1 MNIAYNPLSE
11 SALSQAPSDNDIL
24 FDLPGKCI
32 YARGVQFKGTDTIY
46 QVFKKNTSSQ
56 GGGYNG
62 LVPAPDYQES
72 NSRYLREDG
81 KWIIPESQ
89 YRYQSLN
96 NTDLDTLRTEG
107 RWYYIAGS
115 SNNENG
121 PDKFNEGSE
130 LYVGRNADGY
140 RYQKIIRTSGE
151 VWLRI
156 YNSSTWGA
164 WKRWYVDGQVKQ
176 TSSTSDTMKPLVLGY
191 TDAKNT
197 SDLAN
202 SVINQVHVTTSLYAN
217 PKSGTLVA
225 NIFKGQLQGTIASNT
240 TATTQQQTDNS
251 TKVATTAFVRVAI
264 ANLVNGAPETLN
276 TLKEIAD
283 YLQDGSV
290 AGGIVQ
296 QLAKKVNKTGDTMSG
311 DLVFQDV
318 AITSDKYPFKSAK
331 LHWSG
336 GSDFASIYYAVTS
349 SNMSKLVFE
358 VGNDGSEEFIWRSSK
373 NGDYVTLNNTML
385 KSVLNVQAPMFIG
398 KLQGNADTATALTT
412 SAGSAALPVYFSGGK
427 PVACTG
433 SSIFSLLSNDNNQL
447 SITVAGQNRKLQVA
461 YSKASDIAN
470 KLGSSTIGSATV
482 PIYLNAGSPK
492 ACSSTSAAT
501 ANTIAVRDGS
511 GDLLCRLVRANYA
524 DQNTMSGGIVFR
536 INNSDDNY
544 LRCCNNPS
552 AVRSWLGIGS
562 SGDYVT
568 ALGTNGNNL
577 TWTKNGT
584 TNNIIIPYATNSGKV
599 ANSLVLK
606 FNSGTTEGTNLYTF
620 NGSSGKTI
628 DIRPGSNVQFATTSG
643 TVVISSTNT
652 TYSQATSSTLGLV
665 KIGFPERGRN
675 YSVKLNSSGQMYVN
689 VPWTDKNTTYSAGAG
704 LSLSGT
710 AFSLVKATPTTLG
723 GVKVSSTEIST
734 VSTVAAITFGLQNR
748 IYPVQLAYPSGS
760 AGTDGNKVL
769 SVFVPW
775 INTTYGIVTASKNG
789 LIGKDSPLV
798 NLAGDTKDA
807 GNQDTIVVCG
817 QDGSLDYSSIEAS
830 KIALINKS
838 NVWSVYQDFKA
849 GAGNSGS
856 DMRFKKEVEPV
867 TSISESIAKLDIIQY
882 IWEHPDEERIRN
894 TFGVKADQLLELG
907 GIFATMV
914 HSRGDEYKTKWVEYD
929 RFGVLAI
936 KAIQELCQTIQQ
948 MKNRIEILENK
959 ICLNSI

>member
-264 ANLVNGAPETLN
+264 ANLVNGAPETLD

-349 SNMSKLVFE
+349 SNMGKLVFE
-358 VGNDGSEEFIWRSSK
+358 VGDDGSEEFIWRSSK

-470 KLGSSTIGSATV
+470 KLHNYRNR
-482 PIYLNAGSPK
+482 P
-492 ACSSTSAAT
+492 TSA
-501 ANTIAVRDGS
+501 
-511 GDLLCRLVRANYA
+511 
-524 DQNTMSGGIVFR
+524 
-536 INNSDDNY
+536 
-544 LRCCNNPS
+544 
-552 AVRSWLGIGS
+552 
-562 SGDYVT
+562 
-568 ALGTNGNNL
+568 
-577 TWTKNGT
+577 
-584 TNNIIIPYATNSGKV
+584 NISN
-599 ANSLVLK
+599 
-606 FNSGTTEGTNLYTF
+606 TNLLNCMEY
-620 NGSSGKTI
+620 
-628 DIRPGSNVQFATTSG
+628 
-643 TVVISSTNT
+643 
-652 TYSQATSSTLGLV
+652 YMATSSMTEGKPAQDSYILHFHWDNSNWASQIGISNSTTPEMWIRTSGNTEDWAGRDWVTMLSSINTFIKDGKITINGTSVTPLTSLQTLTFTEGAFTSNNYNGTQAKTIKVPTKTSHL
-665 KIGFPERGRN
+665 INDSGFVTDLSNLITIEKNLTITQKWMDTGIQGN
-675 YSVKLNSSGQMYVN
+675 SLQDGTYIVQVTINSSDNGMWNIFSSGVMSWYSGNTNDSEEDEIILHRVGHAYGN
-689 VPWTDKNTTYSAGAG
+689 VIYLRTIQ
-704 LSLSGT
+704 LSGGT
-710 AFSLVKATPTTLG
+710 SGMKLQISSSKDFTKEA
-723 GVKVSSTEIST
+723 KV
-734 VSTVAAITFGLQNR
+734 TF
-748 IYPVQLAYPSGS
+748 
-760 AGTDGNKVL
+760 K
-769 SVFVPW
+769 
-775 INTTYGIVTASKNG
+775 
-789 LIGKDSPLV
+789 
-798 NLAGDTKDA
+798 
-807 GNQDTIVVCG
+807 
-817 QDGSLDYSSIEAS
+817 
-830 KIALINKS
+830 
-838 NVWSVYQDFKA
+838 
-849 GAGNSGS
+849 
-856 DMRFKKEVEPV
+856 FKK
-867 TSISESIAKLDIIQY
+867 II
-882 IWEHPDEERIRN
+882 
-894 TFGVKADQLLELG
+894 
-907 GIFATMV
+907 
-914 HSRGDEYKTKWVEYD
+914 
-929 RFGVLAI
+929 
-936 KAIQELCQTIQQ
+936 
-948 MKNRIEILENK
+948 
-959 ICLNSI
+959 

>member
-164 WKRWYVDGQVKQ
+164 WKRWYVDGEVKQ

-264 ANLVNGAPETLN
+264 ANLVNGAPETLD

-331 LHWSG
+331 LYWSG

-349 SNMSKLVFE
+349 SNMGKLVFE
-358 VGNDGSEEFIWRSSK
+358 VGEDGSEEFIWRSSK

-427 PVACTG
+427 PVACAG

-447 SITVAGQNRKLQVA
+447 SITIAGQNRKLQVA

-470 KLGSSTIGSATV
+470 KLHNYRNR
-482 PIYLNAGSPK
+482 P
-492 ACSSTSAAT
+492 TSA
-501 ANTIAVRDGS
+501 
-511 GDLLCRLVRANYA
+511 
-524 DQNTMSGGIVFR
+524 
-536 INNSDDNY
+536 
-544 LRCCNNPS
+544 
-552 AVRSWLGIGS
+552 
-562 SGDYVT
+562 
-568 ALGTNGNNL
+568 
-577 TWTKNGT
+577 
-584 TNNIIIPYATNSGKV
+584 NISN
-599 ANSLVLK
+599 
-606 FNSGTTEGTNLYTF
+606 TNLLNCMEY
-620 NGSSGKTI
+620 
-628 DIRPGSNVQFATTSG
+628 
-643 TVVISSTNT
+643 
-652 TYSQATSSTLGLV
+652 YMATSSMTEGKPAQNSYILHFHWDNSNWASQIGISNSTTPEMWIRTSGNTEDWAGRDWVTMLSSINTFIKDGKITINGTSVTPLTSLQTLTFTEGAFTSNNYNGTQAKTIKVPTKTSHL
-665 KIGFPERGRN
+665 INDSGFVTDLSNLITIEKNLTITQKWMDTGIQGN
-675 YSVKLNSSGQMYVN
+675 SLQDGTYIVQVTINSSDNGMWNIFSSGVMSWYSGNTNDSEEDEIILHRVGHAYGN
-689 VPWTDKNTTYSAGAG
+689 VIYLRTIQ
-704 LSLSGT
+704 LSGGT
-710 AFSLVKATPTTLG
+710 SGMKLQISSSKDFTKEA
-723 GVKVSSTEIST
+723 KV
-734 VSTVAAITFGLQNR
+734 TF
-748 IYPVQLAYPSGS
+748 
-760 AGTDGNKVL
+760 K
-769 SVFVPW
+769 
-775 INTTYGIVTASKNG
+775 
-789 LIGKDSPLV
+789 
-798 NLAGDTKDA
+798 
-807 GNQDTIVVCG
+807 
-817 QDGSLDYSSIEAS
+817 
-830 KIALINKS
+830 
-838 NVWSVYQDFKA
+838 
-849 GAGNSGS
+849 
-856 DMRFKKEVEPV
+856 FKK
-867 TSISESIAKLDIIQY
+867 II
-882 IWEHPDEERIRN
+882 
-894 TFGVKADQLLELG
+894 
-907 GIFATMV
+907 
-914 HSRGDEYKTKWVEYD
+914 
-929 RFGVLAI
+929 
-936 KAIQELCQTIQQ
+936 
-948 MKNRIEILENK
+948 
-959 ICLNSI
+959 

>member
-264 ANLVNGAPETLN
+264 ANLVNGAPETLD

-349 SNMSKLVFE
+349 SNMGKLVFE
-358 VGNDGSEEFIWRSSK
+358 VGDDGSEEFIWRSSK

-470 KLGSSTIGSATV
+470 KLHNYRNR
-482 PIYLNAGSPK
+482 P
-492 ACSSTSAAT
+492 TSA
-501 ANTIAVRDGS
+501 
-511 GDLLCRLVRANYA
+511 
-524 DQNTMSGGIVFR
+524 
-536 INNSDDNY
+536 
-544 LRCCNNPS
+544 
-552 AVRSWLGIGS
+552 
-562 SGDYVT
+562 
-568 ALGTNGNNL
+568 
-577 TWTKNGT
+577 
-584 TNNIIIPYATNSGKV
+584 NISN
-599 ANSLVLK
+599 
-606 FNSGTTEGTNLYTF
+606 TNLLNCMEY
-620 NGSSGKTI
+620 
-628 DIRPGSNVQFATTSG
+628 
-643 TVVISSTNT
+643 
-652 TYSQATSSTLGLV
+652 YMATSSMTEGKPAQDSYILHFHWDNSNWASQIGISNSTTPEMWIRTSGNTEDWAGRYWVTMLSSINTFIKDGKITINGTSVTPLTSLQTLTFTEGAFTSNNYNGTQAKTIKVPTKTSHL
-665 KIGFPERGRN
+665 INDSGFVTDLSNLITIEKNLTITQKWMDTGIQGN
-675 YSVKLNSSGQMYVN
+675 SLQDGTYIVQVTINSSDNGMWNIFSSGVMSWYSGNTNDSEEDEIILHRVGHAYGN
-689 VPWTDKNTTYSAGAG
+689 VIYLRTIQ
-704 LSLSGT
+704 LSGGT
-710 AFSLVKATPTTLG
+710 SGMKLQISSSKDFTKEA
-723 GVKVSSTEIST
+723 KV
-734 VSTVAAITFGLQNR
+734 TF
-748 IYPVQLAYPSGS
+748 
-760 AGTDGNKVL
+760 K
-769 SVFVPW
+769 
-775 INTTYGIVTASKNG
+775 
-789 LIGKDSPLV
+789 
-798 NLAGDTKDA
+798 
-807 GNQDTIVVCG
+807 
-817 QDGSLDYSSIEAS
+817 
-830 KIALINKS
+830 
-838 NVWSVYQDFKA
+838 
-849 GAGNSGS
+849 
-856 DMRFKKEVEPV
+856 FKK
-867 TSISESIAKLDIIQY
+867 II
-882 IWEHPDEERIRN
+882 
-894 TFGVKADQLLELG
+894 
-907 GIFATMV
+907 
-914 HSRGDEYKTKWVEYD
+914 
-929 RFGVLAI
+929 
-936 KAIQELCQTIQQ
+936 
-948 MKNRIEILENK
+948 
-959 ICLNSI
+959 

>member
-164 WKRWYVDGQVKQ
+164 WKRWYVDGEVKQ

-264 ANLVNGAPETLN
+264 ANLVNGAPETLD

-349 SNMSKLVFE
+349 SNMGKLVFE
-358 VGNDGSEEFIWRSSK
+358 VGDDGSEEFIWRSSK

-470 KLGSSTIGSATV
+470 KLHNYRNR
-482 PIYLNAGSPK
+482 P
-492 ACSSTSAAT
+492 TSA
-501 ANTIAVRDGS
+501 
-511 GDLLCRLVRANYA
+511 
-524 DQNTMSGGIVFR
+524 
-536 INNSDDNY
+536 
-544 LRCCNNPS
+544 
-552 AVRSWLGIGS
+552 
-562 SGDYVT
+562 
-568 ALGTNGNNL
+568 
-577 TWTKNGT
+577 
-584 TNNIIIPYATNSGKV
+584 NISN
-599 ANSLVLK
+599 
-606 FNSGTTEGTNLYTF
+606 TNLLNCMEY
-620 NGSSGKTI
+620 
-628 DIRPGSNVQFATTSG
+628 
-643 TVVISSTNT
+643 
-652 TYSQATSSTLGLV
+652 YMATSSMTEGKPAQNSYILHFHWDNSNWASQIGISNSTTPEMWIRTSGNTEDWAGRDWVTMLSSINTFIKDGKITINGTSVTPLTSLQTLTFTEGAFTSNNYNGTQAKTIKVPTKTSHL
-665 KIGFPERGRN
+665 INDSGFVTDLSNLITIEKNLTITQKWMDTGIQGN
-675 YSVKLNSSGQMYVN
+675 SLQDGTYIVQVTINSSDNGMWNIFSSGVMSWYSGNTNDSEEDEIILHRVGHAYGN
-689 VPWTDKNTTYSAGAG
+689 VIYLRTIQ
-704 LSLSGT
+704 LSGGT
-710 AFSLVKATPTTLG
+710 SGMKLQISSSKDFTKEA
-723 GVKVSSTEIST
+723 KV
-734 VSTVAAITFGLQNR
+734 TF
-748 IYPVQLAYPSGS
+748 
-760 AGTDGNKVL
+760 K
-769 SVFVPW
+769 
-775 INTTYGIVTASKNG
+775 
-789 LIGKDSPLV
+789 
-798 NLAGDTKDA
+798 
-807 GNQDTIVVCG
+807 
-817 QDGSLDYSSIEAS
+817 
-830 KIALINKS
+830 
-838 NVWSVYQDFKA
+838 
-849 GAGNSGS
+849 
-856 DMRFKKEVEPV
+856 FKK
-867 TSISESIAKLDIIQY
+867 II
-882 IWEHPDEERIRN
+882 
-894 TFGVKADQLLELG
+894 
-907 GIFATMV
+907 
-914 HSRGDEYKTKWVEYD
+914 
-929 RFGVLAI
+929 
-936 KAIQELCQTIQQ
+936 
-948 MKNRIEILENK
+948 
-959 ICLNSI
+959 

>member
-164 WKRWYVDGQVKQ
+164 WKRWYVDGEVKQ

-264 ANLVNGAPETLN
+264 ANLVNGAPETLD

-331 LHWSG
+331 LYWSG

-349 SNMSKLVFE
+349 SNMGKLVFE
-358 VGNDGSEEFIWRSSK
+358 VGDDGSEEFIWRSSK

-470 KLGSSTIGSATV
+470 KLHNYRNR
-482 PIYLNAGSPK
+482 P
-492 ACSSTSAAT
+492 TSANISNTNLLNCMEYYMAT
-501 ANTIAVRDGS
+501 SSMTEGKPAQDSYILHFHWDNSNWASQIGISNSTTPEMWIRTSGNTEDWAGRDWVTMLS
-511 GDLLCRLVRANYA
+511 SI
-524 DQNTMSGGIVFR
+524 NTFIKDGKIT
-536 INNSDDNY
+536 I
-544 LRCCNNPS
+544 
-552 AVRSWLGIGS
+552 
-562 SGDYVT
+562 
-568 ALGTNGNNL
+568 
-577 TWTKNGT
+577 NGT
-584 TNNIIIPYATNSGKV
+584 SVTPLT
-599 ANSLVLK
+599 SLQTLT
-606 FNSGTTEGTNLYTF
+606 FTEGTFTSNNYNGTQAKTIKVPTKTSHLINDSGFVTDLSNLITIEKNLTITQKWMDTGIQGNSLQDGTYIVQVTINSSD
-620 NGSSGKTI
+620 NGMWNIFSSGVMSWYSGNTNDTEEDEIILHRVGHAYGSVIYLRTI
-628 DIRPGSNVQFATTSG
+628 QLSGGTSG
-643 TVVISSTNT
+643 MKLQISSSKDFTKE
-652 TYSQATSSTLGLV
+652 A
-665 KIGFPERGRN
+665 
-675 YSVKLNSSGQMYVN
+675 
-689 VPWTDKNTTYSAGAG
+689 
-704 LSLSGT
+704 
-710 AFSLVKATPTTLG
+710 
-723 GVKVSSTEIST
+723 KV
-734 VSTVAAITFGLQNR
+734 TF
-748 IYPVQLAYPSGS
+748 
-760 AGTDGNKVL
+760 K
-769 SVFVPW
+769 
-775 INTTYGIVTASKNG
+775 
-789 LIGKDSPLV
+789 
-798 NLAGDTKDA
+798 
-807 GNQDTIVVCG
+807 
-817 QDGSLDYSSIEAS
+817 
-830 KIALINKS
+830 
-838 NVWSVYQDFKA
+838 
-849 GAGNSGS
+849 
-856 DMRFKKEVEPV
+856 FKK
-867 TSISESIAKLDIIQY
+867 II
-882 IWEHPDEERIRN
+882 
-894 TFGVKADQLLELG
+894 
-907 GIFATMV
+907 
-914 HSRGDEYKTKWVEYD
+914 
-929 RFGVLAI
+929 
-936 KAIQELCQTIQQ
+936 
-948 MKNRIEILENK
+948 
-959 ICLNSI
+959 

>member
-264 ANLVNGAPETLN
+264 ANLVNGAPETLD

-349 SNMSKLVFE
+349 SNMGKLVFE
-358 VGNDGSEEFIWRSSK
+358 VGDDGSEEFIWRSSK

-470 KLGSSTIGSATV
+470 KLHNYRNR
-482 PIYLNAGSPK
+482 P
-492 ACSSTSAAT
+492 TSANISNTNLLNCMEYYMAT
-501 ANTIAVRDGS
+501 SSMTEGKPAQDSYILHFHWDNSNWASQIGISNSTTPEMWIRTSGNTEDWAGRDWVTMLS
-511 GDLLCRLVRANYA
+511 SI
-524 DQNTMSGGIVFR
+524 NTFIKDGKIT
-536 INNSDDNY
+536 I
-544 LRCCNNPS
+544 
-552 AVRSWLGIGS
+552 
-562 SGDYVT
+562 
-568 ALGTNGNNL
+568 
-577 TWTKNGT
+577 NGT
-584 TNNIIIPYATNSGKV
+584 SVTPLT
-599 ANSLVLK
+599 SLQTLT
-606 FNSGTTEGTNLYTF
+606 FTEGTFTSNNYNGTQAKTIKVPTKTSHLINDSGFVTDLSNLITIEKNLTITQKWMDTGIQGNSLQDGTYIVQVTINSSD
-620 NGSSGKTI
+620 NGMWIIFSSGVMSWYSGNTNDSEEDEIILHRVGHAYGNVIYLRTI
-628 DIRPGSNVQFATTSG
+628 QLSGGTSG
-643 TVVISSTNT
+643 MKLQISSSKDFTKE
-652 TYSQATSSTLGLV
+652 A
-665 KIGFPERGRN
+665 
-675 YSVKLNSSGQMYVN
+675 
-689 VPWTDKNTTYSAGAG
+689 
-704 LSLSGT
+704 
-710 AFSLVKATPTTLG
+710 
-723 GVKVSSTEIST
+723 KV
-734 VSTVAAITFGLQNR
+734 TF
-748 IYPVQLAYPSGS
+748 
-760 AGTDGNKVL
+760 K
-769 SVFVPW
+769 
-775 INTTYGIVTASKNG
+775 
-789 LIGKDSPLV
+789 
-798 NLAGDTKDA
+798 
-807 GNQDTIVVCG
+807 
-817 QDGSLDYSSIEAS
+817 
-830 KIALINKS
+830 
-838 NVWSVYQDFKA
+838 
-849 GAGNSGS
+849 
-856 DMRFKKEVEPV
+856 FKK
-867 TSISESIAKLDIIQY
+867 II
-882 IWEHPDEERIRN
+882 
-894 TFGVKADQLLELG
+894 
-907 GIFATMV
+907 
-914 HSRGDEYKTKWVEYD
+914 
-929 RFGVLAI
+929 
-936 KAIQELCQTIQQ
+936 
-948 MKNRIEILENK
+948 
-959 ICLNSI
+959 

>member
-107 RWYYIAGS
+107 RWYYTAGS

-264 ANLVNGAPETLN
+264 ANLVNGAPETLD

-349 SNMSKLVFE
+349 SNMGKLVFE
-358 VGNDGSEEFIWRSSK
+358 VGDDGSEEFIWRSSK

-470 KLGSSTIGSATV
+470 KLHNYRNR
-482 PIYLNAGSPK
+482 P
-492 ACSSTSAAT
+492 TSA
-501 ANTIAVRDGS
+501 
-511 GDLLCRLVRANYA
+511 
-524 DQNTMSGGIVFR
+524 
-536 INNSDDNY
+536 
-544 LRCCNNPS
+544 
-552 AVRSWLGIGS
+552 
-562 SGDYVT
+562 
-568 ALGTNGNNL
+568 
-577 TWTKNGT
+577 
-584 TNNIIIPYATNSGKV
+584 NISN
-599 ANSLVLK
+599 
-606 FNSGTTEGTNLYTF
+606 TNLLNCMEY
-620 NGSSGKTI
+620 
-628 DIRPGSNVQFATTSG
+628 
-643 TVVISSTNT
+643 
-652 TYSQATSSTLGLV
+652 YMATSSMTEGKPAQDSYILHFHWDNSNWASQIGISNSTTPEMWIRTSGNTEDWAGRDWVTMLSSINTFIKDGKITINGTSVTPLTSLQTLTFTEGAFTSNNYNGTQAKTIKVPTKTSHL
-665 KIGFPERGRN
+665 INDSGFVTDLSNLITIEKNLTITQKWMDTGIQGN
-675 YSVKLNSSGQMYVN
+675 SLQDGTYIVQVTINSSDNGMWNIFSSGVMSWYSGNTNDSEEDEIILHRVGHAYGN
-689 VPWTDKNTTYSAGAG
+689 VIYLRTIQ
-704 LSLSGT
+704 LSGGT
-710 AFSLVKATPTTLG
+710 SGMKLQISSSKDFTKEA
-723 GVKVSSTEIST
+723 KV
-734 VSTVAAITFGLQNR
+734 TF
-748 IYPVQLAYPSGS
+748 
-760 AGTDGNKVL
+760 K
-769 SVFVPW
+769 
-775 INTTYGIVTASKNG
+775 
-789 LIGKDSPLV
+789 
-798 NLAGDTKDA
+798 
-807 GNQDTIVVCG
+807 
-817 QDGSLDYSSIEAS
+817 
-830 KIALINKS
+830 
-838 NVWSVYQDFKA
+838 
-849 GAGNSGS
+849 
-856 DMRFKKEVEPV
+856 FKK
-867 TSISESIAKLDIIQY
+867 II
-882 IWEHPDEERIRN
+882 
-894 TFGVKADQLLELG
+894 
-907 GIFATMV
+907 
-914 HSRGDEYKTKWVEYD
+914 
-929 RFGVLAI
+929 
-936 KAIQELCQTIQQ
+936 
-948 MKNRIEILENK
+948 
-959 ICLNSI
+959 

>member
-11 SALSQAPSDNDIL
+11 SALSQALSDNDIL

-156 YNSSTWGA
+156 YNRSTWGA
-164 WKRWYVDGQVKQ
+164 WKRWYVDGEVKQ

-264 ANLVNGAPETLN
+264 ANLVNGAPETLD

-349 SNMSKLVFE
+349 SNMGKLVFE
-358 VGNDGSEEFIWRSSK
+358 VGDDGSEEFIWRSSK

-470 KLGSSTIGSATV
+470 KLHNYRNR
-482 PIYLNAGSPK
+482 P
-492 ACSSTSAAT
+492 TSA
-501 ANTIAVRDGS
+501 
-511 GDLLCRLVRANYA
+511 
-524 DQNTMSGGIVFR
+524 
-536 INNSDDNY
+536 
-544 LRCCNNPS
+544 
-552 AVRSWLGIGS
+552 
-562 SGDYVT
+562 
-568 ALGTNGNNL
+568 
-577 TWTKNGT
+577 
-584 TNNIIIPYATNSGKV
+584 NISN
-599 ANSLVLK
+599 
-606 FNSGTTEGTNLYTF
+606 TNLLNCMEY
-620 NGSSGKTI
+620 
-628 DIRPGSNVQFATTSG
+628 
-643 TVVISSTNT
+643 
-652 TYSQATSSTLGLV
+652 YMATSSMTEGKPAQDSYILHFHWDNSNWASQIGISNSTTPEMWIRTSGNTEDWAGRDWVTMLSSINTFIKDGKITINGTSVTPLTSLQTLTFTEGAFTSNNYNGTQAKTIKVPTKTSHL
-665 KIGFPERGRN
+665 INDSGFVTDLSNLITIEKNLTITQKWMDTGIQGN
-675 YSVKLNSSGQMYVN
+675 SLQDGTYIVQVTINSSDNGMWNIFSSGVMSWYSGNTNDSEEDEIILHRVGHAYGN
-689 VPWTDKNTTYSAGAG
+689 VIYLRTIQ
-704 LSLSGT
+704 LSGGT
-710 AFSLVKATPTTLG
+710 SGMKLQISSSKDFTKEA
-723 GVKVSSTEIST
+723 KV
-734 VSTVAAITFGLQNR
+734 TF
-748 IYPVQLAYPSGS
+748 
-760 AGTDGNKVL
+760 K
-769 SVFVPW
+769 
-775 INTTYGIVTASKNG
+775 
-789 LIGKDSPLV
+789 
-798 NLAGDTKDA
+798 
-807 GNQDTIVVCG
+807 
-817 QDGSLDYSSIEAS
+817 
-830 KIALINKS
+830 
-838 NVWSVYQDFKA
+838 
-849 GAGNSGS
+849 
-856 DMRFKKEVEPV
+856 FKK
-867 TSISESIAKLDIIQY
+867 II
-882 IWEHPDEERIRN
+882 
-894 TFGVKADQLLELG
+894 
-907 GIFATMV
+907 
-914 HSRGDEYKTKWVEYD
+914 
-929 RFGVLAI
+929 
-936 KAIQELCQTIQQ
+936 
-948 MKNRIEILENK
+948 
-959 ICLNSI
+959 

>member
-107 RWYYIAGS
+107 RWYYIAES

-130 LYVGRNADGY
+130 LYVGRNAYGC

-156 YNSSTWGA
+156 YKSSTWGA

-264 ANLVNGAPETLN
+264 ANLVNGAPETLD

-349 SNMSKLVFE
+349 SNMGKLVFE
-358 VGNDGSEEFIWRSSK
+358 VGDDGSEEFIWRSSK

-470 KLGSSTIGSATV
+470 KLHNYRNR
-482 PIYLNAGSPK
+482 P
-492 ACSSTSAAT
+492 TSA
-501 ANTIAVRDGS
+501 
-511 GDLLCRLVRANYA
+511 
-524 DQNTMSGGIVFR
+524 
-536 INNSDDNY
+536 
-544 LRCCNNPS
+544 
-552 AVRSWLGIGS
+552 
-562 SGDYVT
+562 
-568 ALGTNGNNL
+568 
-577 TWTKNGT
+577 
-584 TNNIIIPYATNSGKV
+584 NISN
-599 ANSLVLK
+599 
-606 FNSGTTEGTNLYTF
+606 TNLLNCMEY
-620 NGSSGKTI
+620 
-628 DIRPGSNVQFATTSG
+628 
-643 TVVISSTNT
+643 
-652 TYSQATSSTLGLV
+652 YMATSSMTEGKPAYDSYILHFHWDNSNWASQIGISNSTTPEMWIRTSGNTEDWAGRDWVTMLSSINTFIKDGKITINGTSVTPLTSLQTLTFTEGAFTSNNYNGTQAKTIKVPTKTSHL
-665 KIGFPERGRN
+665 INDSGFVTDLSNLITIEKNLTITQKWMDTGIQGN
-675 YSVKLNSSGQMYVN
+675 SLQDGTYIVQVTINSSDNGMWNIFSSGVMSWYSR
-689 VPWTDKNTTYSAGAG
+689 NTNDTEEDEIILHRVGHAYGSVIY
-704 LSLSGT
+704 LRTIQLSGGT
-710 AFSLVKATPTTLG
+710 SGMKLQISSSKDFTKEA
-723 GVKVSSTEIST
+723 KV
-734 VSTVAAITFGLQNR
+734 TF
-748 IYPVQLAYPSGS
+748 
-760 AGTDGNKVL
+760 K
-769 SVFVPW
+769 
-775 INTTYGIVTASKNG
+775 
-789 LIGKDSPLV
+789 
-798 NLAGDTKDA
+798 
-807 GNQDTIVVCG
+807 
-817 QDGSLDYSSIEAS
+817 
-830 KIALINKS
+830 
-838 NVWSVYQDFKA
+838 
-849 GAGNSGS
+849 
-856 DMRFKKEVEPV
+856 FKK
-867 TSISESIAKLDIIQY
+867 II
-882 IWEHPDEERIRN
+882 
-894 TFGVKADQLLELG
+894 
-907 GIFATMV
+907 
-914 HSRGDEYKTKWVEYD
+914 
-929 RFGVLAI
+929 
-936 KAIQELCQTIQQ
+936 
-948 MKNRIEILENK
+948 
-959 ICLNSI
+959 

>member
-164 WKRWYVDGQVKQ
+164 WKRWYVDGEVKQ

-264 ANLVNGAPETLN
+264 ANLVNGAPETLD

-331 LHWSG
+331 LYWSG
-336 GSDFASIYYAVTS
+336 GSNFASIYYAVTS
-349 SNMSKLVFE
+349 SNMGKLVFE
-358 VGNDGSEEFIWRSSK
+358 VGDDGSEEFIWRSSK

-470 KLGSSTIGSATV
+470 KLHNYRNR
-482 PIYLNAGSPK
+482 P
-492 ACSSTSAAT
+492 TSA
-501 ANTIAVRDGS
+501 
-511 GDLLCRLVRANYA
+511 
-524 DQNTMSGGIVFR
+524 
-536 INNSDDNY
+536 
-544 LRCCNNPS
+544 
-552 AVRSWLGIGS
+552 
-562 SGDYVT
+562 
-568 ALGTNGNNL
+568 
-577 TWTKNGT
+577 
-584 TNNIIIPYATNSGKV
+584 NISN
-599 ANSLVLK
+599 
-606 FNSGTTEGTNLYTF
+606 TNLLNCMEY
-620 NGSSGKTI
+620 
-628 DIRPGSNVQFATTSG
+628 
-643 TVVISSTNT
+643 
-652 TYSQATSSTLGLV
+652 YMATSSMTEGKPAQDSYILHFHWDNSNWASQIGISNSTTPEMWIRTSGNTEDWAGRDWVTMLSSINTFIKDGKITINGTSVTPLTSLQTLTFTEGAFTSNNYNGTQAKTIKVPTKTSHL
-665 KIGFPERGRN
+665 INDSGFVTDLSNLITIEKNLTITQKWMDTGIQGN
-675 YSVKLNSSGQMYVN
+675 SLQDGTYIVQVTINSSDNGMWYIFSSGVMSWYSGNTNDSEEDEIILHRVGHAYGN
-689 VPWTDKNTTYSAGAG
+689 VIYLRTIQ
-704 LSLSGT
+704 LSGGT
-710 AFSLVKATPTTLG
+710 SGMKLQISSSKDFTKEA
-723 GVKVSSTEIST
+723 KV
-734 VSTVAAITFGLQNR
+734 TF
-748 IYPVQLAYPSGS
+748 
-760 AGTDGNKVL
+760 K
-769 SVFVPW
+769 
-775 INTTYGIVTASKNG
+775 
-789 LIGKDSPLV
+789 
-798 NLAGDTKDA
+798 
-807 GNQDTIVVCG
+807 
-817 QDGSLDYSSIEAS
+817 
-830 KIALINKS
+830 
-838 NVWSVYQDFKA
+838 
-849 GAGNSGS
+849 
-856 DMRFKKEVEPV
+856 FKK
-867 TSISESIAKLDIIQY
+867 II
-882 IWEHPDEERIRN
+882 
-894 TFGVKADQLLELG
+894 
-907 GIFATMV
+907 
-914 HSRGDEYKTKWVEYD
+914 
-929 RFGVLAI
+929 
-936 KAIQELCQTIQQ
+936 
-948 MKNRIEILENK
+948 
-959 ICLNSI
+959 

>member
-164 WKRWYVDGQVKQ
+164 WKRWYVDGEVKQ

-264 ANLVNGAPETLN
+264 ANLVNGAPETLD

-349 SNMSKLVFE
+349 SNMGKLVFE
-358 VGNDGSEEFIWRSSK
+358 VGDGGSEEFIWRSSK

-461 YSKASDIAN
+461 YSKVSNIAN
-470 KLGSSTIGSATV
+470 KLHNYRNR
-482 PIYLNAGSPK
+482 P
-492 ACSSTSAAT
+492 TSA
-501 ANTIAVRDGS
+501 
-511 GDLLCRLVRANYA
+511 
-524 DQNTMSGGIVFR
+524 
-536 INNSDDNY
+536 
-544 LRCCNNPS
+544 
-552 AVRSWLGIGS
+552 
-562 SGDYVT
+562 
-568 ALGTNGNNL
+568 
-577 TWTKNGT
+577 
-584 TNNIIIPYATNSGKV
+584 NISN
-599 ANSLVLK
+599 
-606 FNSGTTEGTNLYTF
+606 TNLLNCMEY
-620 NGSSGKTI
+620 
-628 DIRPGSNVQFATTSG
+628 
-643 TVVISSTNT
+643 
-652 TYSQATSSTLGLV
+652 YMATSSMTEGKPAQNSYILHFHWDNSNWASQIGISNSTTPEMWIRTSGNTEDWAGRDWVTMLSSINTFIKNGKITINGTSVTPLTSLQTLTFTEGAFTSNNYNGTQAKTIKVPTKTSHL
-665 KIGFPERGRN
+665 INDSGFVTDLSNLITIEKNLTITQKWMDTGIQGN
-675 YSVKLNSSGQMYVN
+675 SLQDGTYIVQVTINSSDNGMWNIFSSGVMSWYSGNTNDSEEDEIILHRVGHAYGN
-689 VPWTDKNTTYSAGAG
+689 VIYLRTIQ
-704 LSLSGT
+704 LSGG
-710 AFSLVKATPTTLG
+710 TPGMKLQISSSKDFTKEA
-723 GVKVSSTEIST
+723 KV
-734 VSTVAAITFGLQNR
+734 TF
-748 IYPVQLAYPSGS
+748 
-760 AGTDGNKVL
+760 K
-769 SVFVPW
+769 
-775 INTTYGIVTASKNG
+775 
-789 LIGKDSPLV
+789 
-798 NLAGDTKDA
+798 
-807 GNQDTIVVCG
+807 
-817 QDGSLDYSSIEAS
+817 
-830 KIALINKS
+830 
-838 NVWSVYQDFKA
+838 
-849 GAGNSGS
+849 
-856 DMRFKKEVEPV
+856 FKK
-867 TSISESIAKLDIIQY
+867 II
-882 IWEHPDEERIRN
+882 
-894 TFGVKADQLLELG
+894 
-907 GIFATMV
+907 
-914 HSRGDEYKTKWVEYD
+914 
-929 RFGVLAI
+929 
-936 KAIQELCQTIQQ
+936 
-948 MKNRIEILENK
+948 
-959 ICLNSI
+959 

>member
-115 SNNENG
+115 SNNKNG

-164 WKRWYVDGQVKQ
+164 WKRWYVDGEVKQ

-264 ANLVNGAPETLN
+264 ANLVNGAPETLD

-349 SNMSKLVFE
+349 SNMGKLVFE
-358 VGNDGSEEFIWRSSK
+358 VGDDGLEEFIWRSSK

-470 KLGSSTIGSATV
+470 KLHN
-482 PIYLNAGSPK
+482 YRNSP
-492 ACSSTSAAT
+492 TSA
-501 ANTIAVRDGS
+501 
-511 GDLLCRLVRANYA
+511 
-524 DQNTMSGGIVFR
+524 
-536 INNSDDNY
+536 
-544 LRCCNNPS
+544 
-552 AVRSWLGIGS
+552 
-562 SGDYVT
+562 
-568 ALGTNGNNL
+568 
-577 TWTKNGT
+577 
-584 TNNIIIPYATNSGKV
+584 NISN
-599 ANSLVLK
+599 
-606 FNSGTTEGTNLYTF
+606 TNLLNCMEY
-620 NGSSGKTI
+620 
-628 DIRPGSNVQFATTSG
+628 
-643 TVVISSTNT
+643 
-652 TYSQATSSTLGLV
+652 YMATSSMTEGKPAQDSYILHFHWDNSNWASQIGISNSTTPEMWIRTSGNTEDWAGRDWVTMLSSINTFIKDGKITINGTSVTPLTSLQTLTFTEGAFTSNNYNGTQAKTIKVPTKTSHL
-665 KIGFPERGRN
+665 INDSGFVTDLSNLITIEKNLTITQKWMDTGIQGN
-675 YSVKLNSSGQMYVN
+675 SLQDGTYIVQVTINSSDNGMWNIFSSGVMSWYSGNTNDSEEDEIILHRVGHAYGN
-689 VPWTDKNTTYSAGAG
+689 VIYLRTIQ
-704 LSLSGT
+704 LSGGT
-710 AFSLVKATPTTLG
+710 SGMKLQISSSKDFTKEA
-723 GVKVSSTEIST
+723 KV
-734 VSTVAAITFGLQNR
+734 TF
-748 IYPVQLAYPSGS
+748 
-760 AGTDGNKVL
+760 K
-769 SVFVPW
+769 
-775 INTTYGIVTASKNG
+775 
-789 LIGKDSPLV
+789 
-798 NLAGDTKDA
+798 
-807 GNQDTIVVCG
+807 
-817 QDGSLDYSSIEAS
+817 
-830 KIALINKS
+830 
-838 NVWSVYQDFKA
+838 
-849 GAGNSGS
+849 
-856 DMRFKKEVEPV
+856 FKK
-867 TSISESIAKLDIIQY
+867 II
-882 IWEHPDEERIRN
+882 
-894 TFGVKADQLLELG
+894 
-907 GIFATMV
+907 
-914 HSRGDEYKTKWVEYD
+914 
-929 RFGVLAI
+929 
-936 KAIQELCQTIQQ
+936 
-948 MKNRIEILENK
+948 
-959 ICLNSI
+959 

>member
-240 TATTQQQTDNS
+240 TAMTQQQTDNS

-264 ANLVNGAPETLN
+264 ANLVNGAPETLD

-349 SNMSKLVFE
+349 SNMGKLVFE
-358 VGNDGSEEFIWRSSK
+358 VGDDGSEEFIWRSSK

-470 KLGSSTIGSATV
+470 KLHNYRNR
-482 PIYLNAGSPK
+482 P
-492 ACSSTSAAT
+492 TSA
-501 ANTIAVRDGS
+501 
-511 GDLLCRLVRANYA
+511 
-524 DQNTMSGGIVFR
+524 
-536 INNSDDNY
+536 
-544 LRCCNNPS
+544 
-552 AVRSWLGIGS
+552 
-562 SGDYVT
+562 
-568 ALGTNGNNL
+568 
-577 TWTKNGT
+577 
-584 TNNIIIPYATNSGKV
+584 NISN
-599 ANSLVLK
+599 
-606 FNSGTTEGTNLYTF
+606 TNLLNCMEY
-620 NGSSGKTI
+620 
-628 DIRPGSNVQFATTSG
+628 
-643 TVVISSTNT
+643 
-652 TYSQATSSTLGLV
+652 YMATSSMTEGKPAYDSYILHFHWDNSNWASQIGISNSTTPEMWIRTSGNTEDWAGRDWVTMLSSINTFIKDGKITINGTSVTPLTSLQTLTFTEGAFTSNNYNGTQAKTIKVPTKTSHL
-665 KIGFPERGRN
+665 INDSGFVTDLSNLITIEKNLTITQKWMDTGIQGN
-675 YSVKLNSSGQMYVN
+675 SLQDGTYIVQVTINSSDNGMWNIFSSGVMSWYSR
-689 VPWTDKNTTYSAGAG
+689 NTNDTEEDEIILHRVGHAYGSVIY
-704 LSLSGT
+704 LRTIQLSGDT
-710 AFSLVKATPTTLG
+710 SGMKLQISSSKDFTKEA
-723 GVKVSSTEIST
+723 KV
-734 VSTVAAITFGLQNR
+734 TF
-748 IYPVQLAYPSGS
+748 
-760 AGTDGNKVL
+760 K
-769 SVFVPW
+769 
-775 INTTYGIVTASKNG
+775 
-789 LIGKDSPLV
+789 
-798 NLAGDTKDA
+798 
-807 GNQDTIVVCG
+807 
-817 QDGSLDYSSIEAS
+817 
-830 KIALINKS
+830 
-838 NVWSVYQDFKA
+838 
-849 GAGNSGS
+849 
-856 DMRFKKEVEPV
+856 FKK
-867 TSISESIAKLDIIQY
+867 II
-882 IWEHPDEERIRN
+882 
-894 TFGVKADQLLELG
+894 
-907 GIFATMV
+907 
-914 HSRGDEYKTKWVEYD
+914 
-929 RFGVLAI
+929 
-936 KAIQELCQTIQQ
+936 
-948 MKNRIEILENK
+948 
-959 ICLNSI
+959 

>member
-264 ANLVNGAPETLN
+264 ANLVNGAPETLD

-336 GSDFASIYYAVTS
+336 GSDFANIYYAVTS
-349 SNMSKLVFE
+349 SNIGKLVFE
-358 VGNDGSEEFIWRSSK
+358 VGDDGSEEFIWRSSK

-461 YSKASDIAN
+461 YSKTSDIAN
-470 KLGSSTIGSATV
+470 KLHNYRNR
-482 PIYLNAGSPK
+482 P
-492 ACSSTSAAT
+492 TSA
-501 ANTIAVRDGS
+501 
-511 GDLLCRLVRANYA
+511 
-524 DQNTMSGGIVFR
+524 
-536 INNSDDNY
+536 
-544 LRCCNNPS
+544 
-552 AVRSWLGIGS
+552 
-562 SGDYVT
+562 
-568 ALGTNGNNL
+568 
-577 TWTKNGT
+577 
-584 TNNIIIPYATNSGKV
+584 NISN
-599 ANSLVLK
+599 
-606 FNSGTTEGTNLYTF
+606 TNLLNCMEY
-620 NGSSGKTI
+620 
-628 DIRPGSNVQFATTSG
+628 
-643 TVVISSTNT
+643 
-652 TYSQATSSTLGLV
+652 YMATSSMTEGKPAQNSYILHFHWDNSNWASQIGISNSTTPEMWIRTSGNTEDWAGRAWVTMLSSINTFIKDGKITINGTSVTPLTSLQTLTFTEGAFTSNNYNGTQAKTIKVPTKTSHL
-665 KIGFPERGRN
+665 INDSGFVTDLSNLITIEKNLTITQKWMDTGIQGN
-675 YSVKLNSSGQMYVN
+675 SLQDGTYIVQVTINSSDNGMYNIFSSGVMSWYSGNTNDSEEDEIILHRVGHAYGN
-689 VPWTDKNTTYSAGAG
+689 VIYLRTIQ
-704 LSLSGT
+704 LSGST
-710 AFSLVKATPTTLG
+710 SGMKLQISSSKDFTKEA
-723 GVKVSSTEIST
+723 KV
-734 VSTVAAITFGLQNR
+734 TF
-748 IYPVQLAYPSGS
+748 
-760 AGTDGNKVL
+760 K
-769 SVFVPW
+769 
-775 INTTYGIVTASKNG
+775 
-789 LIGKDSPLV
+789 
-798 NLAGDTKDA
+798 
-807 GNQDTIVVCG
+807 
-817 QDGSLDYSSIEAS
+817 
-830 KIALINKS
+830 
-838 NVWSVYQDFKA
+838 
-849 GAGNSGS
+849 
-856 DMRFKKEVEPV
+856 FKK
-867 TSISESIAKLDIIQY
+867 II
-882 IWEHPDEERIRN
+882 
-894 TFGVKADQLLELG
+894 
-907 GIFATMV
+907 
-914 HSRGDEYKTKWVEYD
+914 
-929 RFGVLAI
+929 
-936 KAIQELCQTIQQ
+936 
-948 MKNRIEILENK
+948 
-959 ICLNSI
+959 

>member
-164 WKRWYVDGQVKQ
+164 WKRWYVDGEVKQ

-264 ANLVNGAPETLN
+264 ANLVNGAPETLD

-349 SNMSKLVFE
+349 SNMGKLVFE
-358 VGNDGSEEFIWRSSK
+358 VGDDGSEEFIWRSSK

-470 KLGSSTIGSATV
+470 KLHNYRNR
-482 PIYLNAGSPK
+482 P
-492 ACSSTSAAT
+492 TSA
-501 ANTIAVRDGS
+501 
-511 GDLLCRLVRANYA
+511 
-524 DQNTMSGGIVFR
+524 
-536 INNSDDNY
+536 
-544 LRCCNNPS
+544 
-552 AVRSWLGIGS
+552 
-562 SGDYVT
+562 
-568 ALGTNGNNL
+568 
-577 TWTKNGT
+577 
-584 TNNIIIPYATNSGKV
+584 NISN
-599 ANSLVLK
+599 
-606 FNSGTTEGTNLYTF
+606 TNLLNCMEY
-620 NGSSGKTI
+620 
-628 DIRPGSNVQFATTSG
+628 
-643 TVVISSTNT
+643 
-652 TYSQATSSTLGLV
+652 YMATSSMTEGKPAQDSYILHFHWDNSNWASQIGISNSTTPEMWIRTSGNTEDWAGRDWVTMLSSINTFIKDGKITINGTSVTPLTSLQTLTFTEGAFTSNNYNGTQAKTIKVPTKTSHL
-665 KIGFPERGRN
+665 INDSGFVTDLSNLITIEKNLTITQKWMDTGIQGDSLQDGT
-675 YSVKLNSSGQMYVN
+675 YIVQVTINSSDNGMWNIFSSGVMSWYSGNTNDSEEDEIILHRVGHAYGN
-689 VPWTDKNTTYSAGAG
+689 VIYLRTIQ
-704 LSLSGT
+704 LSGST
-710 AFSLVKATPTTLG
+710 SGMKLQISSSKDFTKEA
-723 GVKVSSTEIST
+723 KV
-734 VSTVAAITFGLQNR
+734 TF
-748 IYPVQLAYPSGS
+748 
-760 AGTDGNKVL
+760 K
-769 SVFVPW
+769 
-775 INTTYGIVTASKNG
+775 
-789 LIGKDSPLV
+789 
-798 NLAGDTKDA
+798 
-807 GNQDTIVVCG
+807 
-817 QDGSLDYSSIEAS
+817 
-830 KIALINKS
+830 
-838 NVWSVYQDFKA
+838 
-849 GAGNSGS
+849 
-856 DMRFKKEVEPV
+856 FKK
-867 TSISESIAKLDIIQY
+867 II
-882 IWEHPDEERIRN
+882 
-894 TFGVKADQLLELG
+894 
-907 GIFATMV
+907 
-914 HSRGDEYKTKWVEYD
+914 
-929 RFGVLAI
+929 
-936 KAIQELCQTIQQ
+936 
-948 MKNRIEILENK
+948 
-959 ICLNSI
+959 

>member
-130 LYVGRNADGY
+130 LYVGRNANGY

-164 WKRWYVDGQVKQ
+164 WKRWYVDGEVKQ

-264 ANLVNGAPETLN
+264 ANLVNGAPETLD

-336 GSDFASIYYAVTS
+336 GSGFASIYYAVTS
-349 SNMSKLVFE
+349 SNMGKLVFE
-358 VGNDGSEEFIWRSSK
+358 VGDDGSEEFIWRSSK

-470 KLGSSTIGSATV
+470 KLHNYRNR
-482 PIYLNAGSPK
+482 P
-492 ACSSTSAAT
+492 TSA
-501 ANTIAVRDGS
+501 
-511 GDLLCRLVRANYA
+511 
-524 DQNTMSGGIVFR
+524 
-536 INNSDDNY
+536 
-544 LRCCNNPS
+544 
-552 AVRSWLGIGS
+552 
-562 SGDYVT
+562 
-568 ALGTNGNNL
+568 
-577 TWTKNGT
+577 
-584 TNNIIIPYATNSGKV
+584 NISN
-599 ANSLVLK
+599 
-606 FNSGTTEGTNLYTF
+606 TNLLNCMEY
-620 NGSSGKTI
+620 
-628 DIRPGSNVQFATTSG
+628 
-643 TVVISSTNT
+643 
-652 TYSQATSSTLGLV
+652 YMATSSMTEGKPAQNSYILHFHWDNSNWASQIGISNSTTPEMWIRTSGNTEDWAGRDWVTMLSSINTFIKDGKITINGTSVTPLTSLQTLTFTEGAFTSNNYNGTQAKTIKVPTKTSHL
-665 KIGFPERGRN
+665 INDSGFVTDLSNLITIEKNLTITQKWMDTGIQGN
-675 YSVKLNSSGQMYVN
+675 SLQDGTYIVQVTINSSDNGMWNIFSSGVMSWYSGNTNDSEEDEIILHRVGHAYGN
-689 VPWTDKNTTYSAGAG
+689 VIYLRTIQ
-704 LSLSGT
+704 LSGGT
-710 AFSLVKATPTTLG
+710 SGMKLQISSSKDFTKEA
-723 GVKVSSTEIST
+723 KV
-734 VSTVAAITFGLQNR
+734 TF
-748 IYPVQLAYPSGS
+748 
-760 AGTDGNKVL
+760 K
-769 SVFVPW
+769 
-775 INTTYGIVTASKNG
+775 
-789 LIGKDSPLV
+789 
-798 NLAGDTKDA
+798 
-807 GNQDTIVVCG
+807 
-817 QDGSLDYSSIEAS
+817 
-830 KIALINKS
+830 
-838 NVWSVYQDFKA
+838 
-849 GAGNSGS
+849 
-856 DMRFKKEVEPV
+856 FKK
-867 TSISESIAKLDIIQY
+867 II
-882 IWEHPDEERIRN
+882 
-894 TFGVKADQLLELG
+894 
-907 GIFATMV
+907 
-914 HSRGDEYKTKWVEYD
+914 
-929 RFGVLAI
+929 
-936 KAIQELCQTIQQ
+936 
-948 MKNRIEILENK
+948 
-959 ICLNSI
+959 

>member
-264 ANLVNGAPETLN
+264 ANLVNGAPETLD

-336 GSDFASIYYAVTS
+336 GSDFANIYYAVTS
-349 SNMSKLVFE
+349 SNIGKLVFE
-358 VGNDGSEEFIWRSSK
+358 VGDDGSEEFIWRSSK

-427 PVACTG
+427 PVACTR

-461 YSKASDIAN
+461 YSKTSDIAN
-470 KLGSSTIGSATV
+470 KLHNYRNR
-482 PIYLNAGSPK
+482 P
-492 ACSSTSAAT
+492 TSA
-501 ANTIAVRDGS
+501 
-511 GDLLCRLVRANYA
+511 
-524 DQNTMSGGIVFR
+524 
-536 INNSDDNY
+536 
-544 LRCCNNPS
+544 
-552 AVRSWLGIGS
+552 
-562 SGDYVT
+562 
-568 ALGTNGNNL
+568 
-577 TWTKNGT
+577 
-584 TNNIIIPYATNSGKV
+584 NISN
-599 ANSLVLK
+599 
-606 FNSGTTEGTNLYTF
+606 TNLLNRMEY
-620 NGSSGKTI
+620 
-628 DIRPGSNVQFATTSG
+628 
-643 TVVISSTNT
+643 
-652 TYSQATSSTLGLV
+652 YMATSSMTEGKPAQDSYILHFHWDNSNWASQIGISNSTTPEMWIRTSGNTEDWAGRDWVTMLSSINTFIKDGKITINGTSVTPLTSLQTLTFTEGAFTSNNYNGTQAKTIKVPTKTSHL
-665 KIGFPERGRN
+665 INDSGFVTDLSNLITIEKNLTITQKWMDTGIQGN
-675 YSVKLNSSGQMYVN
+675 SLQDGTYIVQVTINSSDNGMYNIFSSGVMSWYSGNTNDSEEDEIILHRVGHAYGN
-689 VPWTDKNTTYSAGAG
+689 VIYLRTIQ
-704 LSLSGT
+704 LSGST
-710 AFSLVKATPTTLG
+710 SGMKLQISSSKDFTKEA
-723 GVKVSSTEIST
+723 KV
-734 VSTVAAITFGLQNR
+734 TF
-748 IYPVQLAYPSGS
+748 
-760 AGTDGNKVL
+760 K
-769 SVFVPW
+769 
-775 INTTYGIVTASKNG
+775 
-789 LIGKDSPLV
+789 
-798 NLAGDTKDA
+798 
-807 GNQDTIVVCG
+807 
-817 QDGSLDYSSIEAS
+817 
-830 KIALINKS
+830 
-838 NVWSVYQDFKA
+838 
-849 GAGNSGS
+849 
-856 DMRFKKEVEPV
+856 FKK
-867 TSISESIAKLDIIQY
+867 II
-882 IWEHPDEERIRN
+882 
-894 TFGVKADQLLELG
+894 
-907 GIFATMV
+907 
-914 HSRGDEYKTKWVEYD
+914 
-929 RFGVLAI
+929 
-936 KAIQELCQTIQQ
+936 
-948 MKNRIEILENK
+948 
-959 ICLNSI
+959 

>member
-264 ANLVNGAPETLN
+264 ANLVNGAPETLD

-349 SNMSKLVFE
+349 SNMGKLVFE

-470 KLGSSTIGSATV
+470 KLHNYRNR
-482 PIYLNAGSPK
+482 P
-492 ACSSTSAAT
+492 TSA
-501 ANTIAVRDGS
+501 
-511 GDLLCRLVRANYA
+511 
-524 DQNTMSGGIVFR
+524 
-536 INNSDDNY
+536 
-544 LRCCNNPS
+544 
-552 AVRSWLGIGS
+552 
-562 SGDYVT
+562 
-568 ALGTNGNNL
+568 
-577 TWTKNGT
+577 
-584 TNNIIIPYATNSGKV
+584 NISN
-599 ANSLVLK
+599 
-606 FNSGTTEGTNLYTF
+606 TNLLNCMEY
-620 NGSSGKTI
+620 
-628 DIRPGSNVQFATTSG
+628 
-643 TVVISSTNT
+643 
-652 TYSQATSSTLGLV
+652 YMATSSMTEGKPAQDSYILHFHWDNSNWASQIGISNSTTPEMWIRTSGNTEDWAGRDWVTMLSSINTFIKDGKITINGTSVTPLTSLQTLTFTEGAFTSNNYNGTQAKTIKVPTKTSHL
-665 KIGFPERGRN
+665 INDSGFVTDLSNLITIEKNLTITQKWMDTGIQGN
-675 YSVKLNSSGQMYVN
+675 SLQNGTYIVQVTINSSDNGMYNIFSSGVMSWYSGNTNDSEEDEIILHRVGHAYGN
-689 VPWTDKNTTYSAGAG
+689 VIYLRTIQ
-704 LSLSGT
+704 LSGST
-710 AFSLVKATPTTLG
+710 SGMKLQISSSKDFTKEA
-723 GVKVSSTEIST
+723 KV
-734 VSTVAAITFGLQNR
+734 TF
-748 IYPVQLAYPSGS
+748 
-760 AGTDGNKVL
+760 K
-769 SVFVPW
+769 
-775 INTTYGIVTASKNG
+775 
-789 LIGKDSPLV
+789 
-798 NLAGDTKDA
+798 
-807 GNQDTIVVCG
+807 
-817 QDGSLDYSSIEAS
+817 
-830 KIALINKS
+830 
-838 NVWSVYQDFKA
+838 
-849 GAGNSGS
+849 
-856 DMRFKKEVEPV
+856 FKK
-867 TSISESIAKLDIIQY
+867 II
-882 IWEHPDEERIRN
+882 
-894 TFGVKADQLLELG
+894 
-907 GIFATMV
+907 
-914 HSRGDEYKTKWVEYD
+914 
-929 RFGVLAI
+929 
-936 KAIQELCQTIQQ
+936 
-948 MKNRIEILENK
+948 
-959 ICLNSI
+959 

>member
-11 SALSQAPSDNDIL
+11 SALSQALSDNDIL

-164 WKRWYVDGQVKQ
+164 WKRWYVDGEVKQ

-264 ANLVNGAPETLN
+264 ANLVNGAPETLD

-349 SNMSKLVFE
+349 SNMGKLVFE
-358 VGNDGSEEFIWRSSK
+358 VGDDGSEEFIWRSSK

-470 KLGSSTIGSATV
+470 KLHNYRNR
-482 PIYLNAGSPK
+482 P
-492 ACSSTSAAT
+492 TSA
-501 ANTIAVRDGS
+501 
-511 GDLLCRLVRANYA
+511 
-524 DQNTMSGGIVFR
+524 
-536 INNSDDNY
+536 
-544 LRCCNNPS
+544 
-552 AVRSWLGIGS
+552 
-562 SGDYVT
+562 
-568 ALGTNGNNL
+568 
-577 TWTKNGT
+577 
-584 TNNIIIPYATNSGKV
+584 NISN
-599 ANSLVLK
+599 
-606 FNSGTTEGTNLYTF
+606 TNLLNCMEY
-620 NGSSGKTI
+620 
-628 DIRPGSNVQFATTSG
+628 
-643 TVVISSTNT
+643 
-652 TYSQATSSTLGLV
+652 YMATSSMTEGKPAQNSYILHFHWDNSNWASQIGISNSTTPEMWIRTSGNTEDWAGRDWVTMLSSINTFIKDGKITINGTSVTPLTSLQTLTFTEGAFTSNNYNGTQAKTIKVPTKTSHL
-665 KIGFPERGRN
+665 INDSGFVTDLSNLITIEKNLTITQKWMDTGIQGN
-675 YSVKLNSSGQMYVN
+675 SLQDGTYIVQVTINSSDNGMWNIFSSGVMSWYSGNTNDSEEDEIILHRVGRAYGN
-689 VPWTDKNTTYSAGAG
+689 VIYLRTIQ
-704 LSLSGT
+704 LSGGT
-710 AFSLVKATPTTLG
+710 SGMKLQISSSKDFTKEA
-723 GVKVSSTEIST
+723 KV
-734 VSTVAAITFGLQNR
+734 TF
-748 IYPVQLAYPSGS
+748 
-760 AGTDGNKVL
+760 K
-769 SVFVPW
+769 
-775 INTTYGIVTASKNG
+775 
-789 LIGKDSPLV
+789 
-798 NLAGDTKDA
+798 
-807 GNQDTIVVCG
+807 
-817 QDGSLDYSSIEAS
+817 
-830 KIALINKS
+830 
-838 NVWSVYQDFKA
+838 
-849 GAGNSGS
+849 
-856 DMRFKKEVEPV
+856 FKK
-867 TSISESIAKLDIIQY
+867 II
-882 IWEHPDEERIRN
+882 
-894 TFGVKADQLLELG
+894 
-907 GIFATMV
+907 
-914 HSRGDEYKTKWVEYD
+914 
-929 RFGVLAI
+929 
-936 KAIQELCQTIQQ
+936 
-948 MKNRIEILENK
+948 
-959 ICLNSI
+959 

>member
-264 ANLVNGAPETLN
+264 ANLVNGAPETLD

-331 LHWSG
+331 LYWSG

-349 SNMSKLVFE
+349 SNMGKLVFE
-358 VGNDGSEEFIWRSSK
+358 VGDDGSEEFIWRSSK

-470 KLGSSTIGSATV
+470 KLHNYRNR
-482 PIYLNAGSPK
+482 P
-492 ACSSTSAAT
+492 TSA
-501 ANTIAVRDGS
+501 
-511 GDLLCRLVRANYA
+511 
-524 DQNTMSGGIVFR
+524 
-536 INNSDDNY
+536 
-544 LRCCNNPS
+544 
-552 AVRSWLGIGS
+552 
-562 SGDYVT
+562 
-568 ALGTNGNNL
+568 
-577 TWTKNGT
+577 
-584 TNNIIIPYATNSGKV
+584 NISN
-599 ANSLVLK
+599 
-606 FNSGTTEGTNLYTF
+606 TNLLNCMEY
-620 NGSSGKTI
+620 
-628 DIRPGSNVQFATTSG
+628 
-643 TVVISSTNT
+643 
-652 TYSQATSSTLGLV
+652 YMATSSMTEGKPAQNSYILHFHWDNSNWASQIGISNSTTPEMWIRTSGNTEDWAGRDWVTMLSSINTFIKDGKITINGTSVTPLTSLQTLTFTEGAFTSNNYNGTQAKTIKVPTKTSHL
-665 KIGFPERGRN
+665 INDSGFVTDLSNLITIEKNLTITQKWMDTGIQGN
-675 YSVKLNSSGQMYVN
+675 SLQDGTYIVQVTINSSDNGMWNIFSSGVMSWYSGNTNDSEEDEIILHRVGHAYGN
-689 VPWTDKNTTYSAGAG
+689 VIYLRTIQ
-704 LSLSGT
+704 LSGGT
-710 AFSLVKATPTTLG
+710 SGMKLQISSSKDFTKEA
-723 GVKVSSTEIST
+723 KV
-734 VSTVAAITFGLQNR
+734 TF
-748 IYPVQLAYPSGS
+748 
-760 AGTDGNKVL
+760 K
-769 SVFVPW
+769 
-775 INTTYGIVTASKNG
+775 
-789 LIGKDSPLV
+789 
-798 NLAGDTKDA
+798 
-807 GNQDTIVVCG
+807 
-817 QDGSLDYSSIEAS
+817 
-830 KIALINKS
+830 
-838 NVWSVYQDFKA
+838 
-849 GAGNSGS
+849 
-856 DMRFKKEVEPV
+856 FKK
-867 TSISESIAKLDIIQY
+867 II
-882 IWEHPDEERIRN
+882 
-894 TFGVKADQLLELG
+894 
-907 GIFATMV
+907 
-914 HSRGDEYKTKWVEYD
+914 
-929 RFGVLAI
+929 
-936 KAIQELCQTIQQ
+936 
-948 MKNRIEILENK
+948 
-959 ICLNSI
+959 

>member
-164 WKRWYVDGQVKQ
+164 WKRWYVDGEVKQ

-264 ANLVNGAPETLN
+264 ANLVNGAPETLD

-349 SNMSKLVFE
+349 SNMGKLVFE
-358 VGNDGSEEFIWRSSK
+358 VGDDGSEEFIWRSSK

-427 PVACTG
+427 PVACAG

-447 SITVAGQNRKLQVA
+447 SITIAGQNRKLQVA

-470 KLGSSTIGSATV
+470 KLHNYRNR
-482 PIYLNAGSPK
+482 P
-492 ACSSTSAAT
+492 TSA
-501 ANTIAVRDGS
+501 
-511 GDLLCRLVRANYA
+511 
-524 DQNTMSGGIVFR
+524 
-536 INNSDDNY
+536 
-544 LRCCNNPS
+544 
-552 AVRSWLGIGS
+552 
-562 SGDYVT
+562 
-568 ALGTNGNNL
+568 
-577 TWTKNGT
+577 
-584 TNNIIIPYATNSGKV
+584 NISN
-599 ANSLVLK
+599 
-606 FNSGTTEGTNLYTF
+606 TNLLNCMEY
-620 NGSSGKTI
+620 
-628 DIRPGSNVQFATTSG
+628 
-643 TVVISSTNT
+643 
-652 TYSQATSSTLGLV
+652 YMATSSMTEGKPAQNSYILHFHWDNSNWASQIGISNSTTPEMWIRTSGNTEDWAGRDWVTMLSSINTFIKDGKITINGASVTPLTSLQTLTFTEGAFTSNNYNGTQAKTIKVPTKTSHL
-665 KIGFPERGRN
+665 INDSGFVTDLSNLITIEKNLTITQKWMDTGIQGN
-675 YSVKLNSSGQMYVN
+675 SLQDGTYIVQVTINSSDNGMYNIFSSGVMSWYSGNTNDSEEDEIILHRVGHAYGN
-689 VPWTDKNTTYSAGAG
+689 VIYLRTIQ
-704 LSLSGT
+704 LSGGT
-710 AFSLVKATPTTLG
+710 SGMKLQISSSKDFTKEA
-723 GVKVSSTEIST
+723 KV
-734 VSTVAAITFGLQNR
+734 TF
-748 IYPVQLAYPSGS
+748 
-760 AGTDGNKVL
+760 K
-769 SVFVPW
+769 
-775 INTTYGIVTASKNG
+775 
-789 LIGKDSPLV
+789 
-798 NLAGDTKDA
+798 
-807 GNQDTIVVCG
+807 
-817 QDGSLDYSSIEAS
+817 
-830 KIALINKS
+830 
-838 NVWSVYQDFKA
+838 
-849 GAGNSGS
+849 
-856 DMRFKKEVEPV
+856 FKK
-867 TSISESIAKLDIIQY
+867 II
-882 IWEHPDEERIRN
+882 
-894 TFGVKADQLLELG
+894 
-907 GIFATMV
+907 
-914 HSRGDEYKTKWVEYD
+914 
-929 RFGVLAI
+929 
-936 KAIQELCQTIQQ
+936 
-948 MKNRIEILENK
+948 
-959 ICLNSI
+959 

>member
-107 RWYYIAGS
+107 RWYYIAES

-164 WKRWYVDGQVKQ
+164 WKRWYVDGEVKQ

-264 ANLVNGAPETLN
+264 ANLVNGAPETLD

-349 SNMSKLVFE
+349 SNMGKLVFE
-358 VGNDGSEEFIWRSSK
+358 VGDDGSEEFIWRSSK

-470 KLGSSTIGSATV
+470 KLHNYRNR
-482 PIYLNAGSPK
+482 P
-492 ACSSTSAAT
+492 TSA
-501 ANTIAVRDGS
+501 
-511 GDLLCRLVRANYA
+511 
-524 DQNTMSGGIVFR
+524 
-536 INNSDDNY
+536 
-544 LRCCNNPS
+544 
-552 AVRSWLGIGS
+552 
-562 SGDYVT
+562 
-568 ALGTNGNNL
+568 
-577 TWTKNGT
+577 
-584 TNNIIIPYATNSGKV
+584 NISN
-599 ANSLVLK
+599 
-606 FNSGTTEGTNLYTF
+606 TNLLNCMEY
-620 NGSSGKTI
+620 
-628 DIRPGSNVQFATTSG
+628 
-643 TVVISSTNT
+643 
-652 TYSQATSSTLGLV
+652 YMATSSMTEGKPAQDGYILHFHWDNFNWASQIGISNSTTPEMWIRTSGNTEDWAGRDWVTMLSSINTFIKDGKITINGTSVTPLTSLQTLTFTEGAFTSNNYNGTQAKTIKVPTKTSHL
-665 KIGFPERGRN
+665 INDSGFVTDLSNLITIEKNLTITQKWMDTGIQGNSLQDGTYIVQVTINSPNNGMWN
-675 YSVKLNSSGQMYVN
+675 IFSSGVMSWYSGNTNDSEEDEIILHRVGHAYGN
-689 VPWTDKNTTYSAGAG
+689 VIYLRTIQ
-704 LSLSGT
+704 LSGGT
-710 AFSLVKATPTTLG
+710 SGMKLQISSSKDFTKEA
-723 GVKVSSTEIST
+723 KV
-734 VSTVAAITFGLQNR
+734 TF
-748 IYPVQLAYPSGS
+748 
-760 AGTDGNKVL
+760 K
-769 SVFVPW
+769 
-775 INTTYGIVTASKNG
+775 
-789 LIGKDSPLV
+789 
-798 NLAGDTKDA
+798 
-807 GNQDTIVVCG
+807 
-817 QDGSLDYSSIEAS
+817 
-830 KIALINKS
+830 
-838 NVWSVYQDFKA
+838 
-849 GAGNSGS
+849 
-856 DMRFKKEVEPV
+856 FKK
-867 TSISESIAKLDIIQY
+867 II
-882 IWEHPDEERIRN
+882 
-894 TFGVKADQLLELG
+894 
-907 GIFATMV
+907 
-914 HSRGDEYKTKWVEYD
+914 
-929 RFGVLAI
+929 
-936 KAIQELCQTIQQ
+936 
-948 MKNRIEILENK
+948 
-959 ICLNSI
+959 

>member
-11 SALSQAPSDNDIL
+11 GALSQAPSDNDIL

-164 WKRWYVDGQVKQ
+164 WKRWYVDGEVKQ

-202 SVINQVHVTTSLYAN
+202 SVINQVYVTTSLYAN

-264 ANLVNGAPETLN
+264 ANLVNGAPETLD

-349 SNMSKLVFE
+349 SSMGKLVFE
-358 VGNDGSEEFIWRSSK
+358 VGDDGSEEFIWRSSK

-470 KLGSSTIGSATV
+470 KLRNYRKR
-482 PIYLNAGSPK
+482 P
-492 ACSSTSAAT
+492 TSA
-501 ANTIAVRDGS
+501 
-511 GDLLCRLVRANYA
+511 
-524 DQNTMSGGIVFR
+524 
-536 INNSDDNY
+536 
-544 LRCCNNPS
+544 
-552 AVRSWLGIGS
+552 
-562 SGDYVT
+562 
-568 ALGTNGNNL
+568 
-577 TWTKNGT
+577 
-584 TNNIIIPYATNSGKV
+584 NISN
-599 ANSLVLK
+599 
-606 FNSGTTEGTNLYTF
+606 TNLLNCMEY
-620 NGSSGKTI
+620 
-628 DIRPGSNVQFATTSG
+628 
-643 TVVISSTNT
+643 
-652 TYSQATSSTLGLV
+652 YMATSSMTEGKPAQNSYILHFHWDNSNWASQIGISNSTTPEMWIRTSGNTEDWAGRDWVTMLSSINTFIKDGKITINGTSVTPLTSLQTLTFTEGAFTSNNYNGTQAKTIKVPTKTSHL
-665 KIGFPERGRN
+665 INDSGFVTDLSNLITIEKNLTITQKWMDTGIQGN
-675 YSVKLNSSGQMYVN
+675 SLQDGTYIVQVTINSSDNRMWNIFSSGVMSWYSGNTNDSEEDEIILHRVGRAYGN
-689 VPWTDKNTTYSAGAG
+689 VIYLRTIQ
-704 LSLSGT
+704 LSGGT
-710 AFSLVKATPTTLG
+710 SGMKLQISSSKDFTKEA
-723 GVKVSSTEIST
+723 KV
-734 VSTVAAITFGLQNR
+734 TF
-748 IYPVQLAYPSGS
+748 
-760 AGTDGNKVL
+760 K
-769 SVFVPW
+769 
-775 INTTYGIVTASKNG
+775 
-789 LIGKDSPLV
+789 
-798 NLAGDTKDA
+798 
-807 GNQDTIVVCG
+807 
-817 QDGSLDYSSIEAS
+817 
-830 KIALINKS
+830 
-838 NVWSVYQDFKA
+838 
-849 GAGNSGS
+849 
-856 DMRFKKEVEPV
+856 FKK
-867 TSISESIAKLDIIQY
+867 II
-882 IWEHPDEERIRN
+882 
-894 TFGVKADQLLELG
+894 
-907 GIFATMV
+907 
-914 HSRGDEYKTKWVEYD
+914 
-929 RFGVLAI
+929 
-936 KAIQELCQTIQQ
+936 
-948 MKNRIEILENK
+948 
-959 ICLNSI
+959 

>member
-164 WKRWYVDGQVKQ
+164 WKRWYVDGEVKQ

-264 ANLVNGAPETLN
+264 ANLVNGAPETLD

-331 LHWSG
+331 LYWSG

-349 SNMSKLVFE
+349 SNMGKLVFE
-358 VGNDGSEEFIWRSSK
+358 VGKDGSEEFIWRSSK

-427 PVACTG
+427 PVACAR

-447 SITVAGQNRKLQVA
+447 SITIAGQNRKLQVA
-461 YSKASDIAN
+461 YSKVSNIAN
-470 KLGSSTIGSATV
+470 KLHNYRNR
-482 PIYLNAGSPK
+482 P
-492 ACSSTSAAT
+492 TSA
-501 ANTIAVRDGS
+501 
-511 GDLLCRLVRANYA
+511 
-524 DQNTMSGGIVFR
+524 
-536 INNSDDNY
+536 
-544 LRCCNNPS
+544 
-552 AVRSWLGIGS
+552 
-562 SGDYVT
+562 
-568 ALGTNGNNL
+568 
-577 TWTKNGT
+577 
-584 TNNIIIPYATNSGKV
+584 NISN
-599 ANSLVLK
+599 
-606 FNSGTTEGTNLYTF
+606 TNLLNCMEY
-620 NGSSGKTI
+620 
-628 DIRPGSNVQFATTSG
+628 
-643 TVVISSTNT
+643 
-652 TYSQATSSTLGLV
+652 YMATSSMTEGKPAQNSYILHFHWDNSNWASQIGISNSTTPEMWIRTSGNTEDWAGRDWVTMLSSINTFIKDGKITINGTSVTPLTSLQTLTFTEGAFTSNNYNGTRAKTIKVPTKTSHL
-665 KIGFPERGRN
+665 INDSGFVTDLSNLITIEKNLTITQKWMDTGIQGN
-675 YSVKLNSSGQMYVN
+675 SLQDGTYIVQVTINSSDNGMQNIFSSGVMSWYSGNTNDSEEDEIILHRVGHAYGN
-689 VPWTDKNTTYSAGAG
+689 VIYLRTIQ
-704 LSLSGT
+704 LSGGT
-710 AFSLVKATPTTLG
+710 SGMKLQISSSKDFTKEA
-723 GVKVSSTEIST
+723 KV
-734 VSTVAAITFGLQNR
+734 TF
-748 IYPVQLAYPSGS
+748 
-760 AGTDGNKVL
+760 K
-769 SVFVPW
+769 
-775 INTTYGIVTASKNG
+775 
-789 LIGKDSPLV
+789 
-798 NLAGDTKDA
+798 
-807 GNQDTIVVCG
+807 
-817 QDGSLDYSSIEAS
+817 
-830 KIALINKS
+830 
-838 NVWSVYQDFKA
+838 
-849 GAGNSGS
+849 
-856 DMRFKKEVEPV
+856 FKK
-867 TSISESIAKLDIIQY
+867 II
-882 IWEHPDEERIRN
+882 
-894 TFGVKADQLLELG
+894 
-907 GIFATMV
+907 
-914 HSRGDEYKTKWVEYD
+914 
-929 RFGVLAI
+929 
-936 KAIQELCQTIQQ
+936 
-948 MKNRIEILENK
+948 
-959 ICLNSI
+959 

>member
-11 SALSQAPSDNDIL
+11 GALSQAPSDNDIL

-96 NTDLDTLRTEG
+96 NTDLDTLITEG

-156 YNSSTWGA
+156 YNRSTWGA
-164 WKRWYVDGQVKQ
+164 WKRWYVDGEVKQ

-264 ANLVNGAPETLN
+264 ANLVNGAPETLD

-318 AITSDKYPFKSAK
+318 AITSDKYPFKSAR

-336 GSDFASIYYAVTS
+336 GSDYASIYYAVTS
-349 SNMSKLVFE
+349 SNMGKLVFE
-358 VGNDGSEEFIWRSSK
+358 VGDDGSEEFIWRSSK

-461 YSKASDIAN
+461 YSKTSDIAN
-470 KLGSSTIGSATV
+470 KLHNYRNR
-482 PIYLNAGSPK
+482 P
-492 ACSSTSAAT
+492 TSA
-501 ANTIAVRDGS
+501 
-511 GDLLCRLVRANYA
+511 
-524 DQNTMSGGIVFR
+524 
-536 INNSDDNY
+536 
-544 LRCCNNPS
+544 
-552 AVRSWLGIGS
+552 
-562 SGDYVT
+562 
-568 ALGTNGNNL
+568 
-577 TWTKNGT
+577 
-584 TNNIIIPYATNSGKV
+584 NISN
-599 ANSLVLK
+599 
-606 FNSGTTEGTNLYTF
+606 TNLLNCMEY
-620 NGSSGKTI
+620 
-628 DIRPGSNVQFATTSG
+628 
-643 TVVISSTNT
+643 
-652 TYSQATSSTLGLV
+652 YMATSSMTEGKPAQNSYILHFHWDNSNWASQIGISNSTTPEMWIRTSGNTEDWAGRDWVTMLSSINTFIKDGKITINGTSVTPLTSLQTLTFTEGAFTSNNYNGTQAKTIKVPTKTSHL
-665 KIGFPERGRN
+665 INDSGFVTDLSNLITIEKNLTITQKWMDTGIQGN
-675 YSVKLNSSGQMYVN
+675 SLQDGTYIVQVTINSSDNGMWSIFSSGVMSWYSRNTNDSEEDEIILHRVGHAYGN
-689 VPWTDKNTTYSAGAG
+689 VIYLRTIQ
-704 LSLSGT
+704 LSGGT
-710 AFSLVKATPTTLG
+710 SGMKLQISSSKDFTKEA
-723 GVKVSSTEIST
+723 KV
-734 VSTVAAITFGLQNR
+734 TF
-748 IYPVQLAYPSGS
+748 
-760 AGTDGNKVL
+760 K
-769 SVFVPW
+769 
-775 INTTYGIVTASKNG
+775 
-789 LIGKDSPLV
+789 
-798 NLAGDTKDA
+798 
-807 GNQDTIVVCG
+807 
-817 QDGSLDYSSIEAS
+817 
-830 KIALINKS
+830 
-838 NVWSVYQDFKA
+838 
-849 GAGNSGS
+849 
-856 DMRFKKEVEPV
+856 FKK
-867 TSISESIAKLDIIQY
+867 II
-882 IWEHPDEERIRN
+882 
-894 TFGVKADQLLELG
+894 
-907 GIFATMV
+907 
-914 HSRGDEYKTKWVEYD
+914 
-929 RFGVLAI
+929 
-936 KAIQELCQTIQQ
+936 
-948 MKNRIEILENK
+948 
-959 ICLNSI
+959 

>member
-164 WKRWYVDGQVKQ
+164 WKRWYVDGEVKQ

-264 ANLVNGAPETLN
+264 ANLVNGAPETLD

-349 SNMSKLVFE
+349 SNMGKLVFE
-358 VGNDGSEEFIWRSSK
+358 VGDDGSEGFIWRSSK

-470 KLGSSTIGSATV
+470 KLHNYRNRPTSANISNTNLLNCMEYYMATPSMTEGKPAQDSYILHFHWDNSNWASQIGISNSTTPEMWIRTSGNTEDWAGRDWVTMLSSINTFIKDGKITINGTSVTPLTSLQTLTFTEGAFTSNNYNGTQAKTIKV
-482 PIYLNAGSPK
+482 PTKTSHLINDSGFVTDLSNLITIEKNLTITQKWMDTGIQGNSLQDGTYIVQVTINSSDNGMWNIFSSGVMSWYSGNTNDSEEDEIILHRVGHAYGNVIYLR
-492 ACSSTSAAT
+492 
-501 ANTIAVRDGS
+501 TIQ
-511 GDLLCRLVRANYA
+511 L
-524 DQNTMSGGIVFR
+524 SGG
-536 INNSDDNY
+536 
-544 LRCCNNPS
+544 
-552 AVRSWLGIGS
+552 
-562 SGDYVT
+562 
-568 ALGTNGNNL
+568 
-577 TWTKNGT
+577 
-584 TNNIIIPYATNSGKV
+584 
-599 ANSLVLK
+599 
-606 FNSGTTEGTNLYTF
+606 
-620 NGSSGKTI
+620 
-628 DIRPGSNVQFATTSG
+628 TSG
-643 TVVISSTNT
+643 MKLQISSSKDFTKE
-652 TYSQATSSTLGLV
+652 A
-665 KIGFPERGRN
+665 
-675 YSVKLNSSGQMYVN
+675 
-689 VPWTDKNTTYSAGAG
+689 
-704 LSLSGT
+704 
-710 AFSLVKATPTTLG
+710 
-723 GVKVSSTEIST
+723 KV
-734 VSTVAAITFGLQNR
+734 TF
-748 IYPVQLAYPSGS
+748 
-760 AGTDGNKVL
+760 K
-769 SVFVPW
+769 
-775 INTTYGIVTASKNG
+775 
-789 LIGKDSPLV
+789 
-798 NLAGDTKDA
+798 
-807 GNQDTIVVCG
+807 
-817 QDGSLDYSSIEAS
+817 
-830 KIALINKS
+830 
-838 NVWSVYQDFKA
+838 
-849 GAGNSGS
+849 
-856 DMRFKKEVEPV
+856 FKK
-867 TSISESIAKLDIIQY
+867 II
-882 IWEHPDEERIRN
+882 
-894 TFGVKADQLLELG
+894 
-907 GIFATMV
+907 
-914 HSRGDEYKTKWVEYD
+914 
-929 RFGVLAI
+929 
-936 KAIQELCQTIQQ
+936 
-948 MKNRIEILENK
+948 
-959 ICLNSI
+959 

>member
-130 LYVGRNADGY
+130 LYVGRNAAGY

-164 WKRWYVDGQVKQ
+164 WKRWYVDGEVKQ

-264 ANLVNGAPETLN
+264 ANLVNGAPETLD

-349 SNMSKLVFE
+349 SSMGKLVFE
-358 VGNDGSEEFIWRSSK
+358 VGDDGSEEFIWRSSK

-470 KLGSSTIGSATV
+470 KLHNYRNR
-482 PIYLNAGSPK
+482 P
-492 ACSSTSAAT
+492 TSA
-501 ANTIAVRDGS
+501 
-511 GDLLCRLVRANYA
+511 
-524 DQNTMSGGIVFR
+524 
-536 INNSDDNY
+536 
-544 LRCCNNPS
+544 
-552 AVRSWLGIGS
+552 
-562 SGDYVT
+562 
-568 ALGTNGNNL
+568 
-577 TWTKNGT
+577 
-584 TNNIIIPYATNSGKV
+584 NISN
-599 ANSLVLK
+599 
-606 FNSGTTEGTNLYTF
+606 TNLLNCMEY
-620 NGSSGKTI
+620 
-628 DIRPGSNVQFATTSG
+628 
-643 TVVISSTNT
+643 
-652 TYSQATSSTLGLV
+652 YMATSSMTEGKPAQDSYILHFHWDNSNWASQIGISNSTTPEMWIRTSGNTEDWAGRDWVTMLSSINTFIKDGKITINGTSVTPLTSLQTLTFTEGAFTSNNYNGTQAKTIKVPTKTSHL
-665 KIGFPERGRN
+665 INDSGFVTDLSNLITIEKNLTITQKWMDTGIQGN
-675 YSVKLNSSGQMYVN
+675 SLQDGTYIVQVTINSSDNGMYNIFSSGVMS
-689 VPWTDKNTTYSAGAG
+689 WYSGNTNNTEEDEIILHRVGHAYGSVIY
-704 LSLSGT
+704 LRTIQLSGV
-710 AFSLVKATPTTLG
+710 LLG
-723 GVKVSSTEIST
+723 
-734 VSTVAAITFGLQNR
+734 
-748 IYPVQLAYPSGS
+748 
-760 AGTDGNKVL
+760 
-769 SVFVPW
+769 
-775 INTTYGIVTASKNG
+775 
-789 LIGKDSPLV
+789 
-798 NLAGDTKDA
+798 
-807 GNQDTIVVCG
+807 
-817 QDGSLDYSSIEAS
+817 
-830 KIALINKS
+830 
-838 NVWSVYQDFKA
+838 
-849 GAGNSGS
+849 
-856 DMRFKKEVEPV
+856 
-867 TSISESIAKLDIIQY
+867 
-882 IWEHPDEERIRN
+882 
-894 TFGVKADQLLELG
+894 
-907 GIFATMV
+907 
-914 HSRGDEYKTKWVEYD
+914 
-929 RFGVLAI
+929 
-936 KAIQELCQTIQQ
+936 
-948 MKNRIEILENK
+948 
-959 ICLNSI
+959 

>member
-107 RWYYIAGS
+107 RWYYIAES

-130 LYVGRNADGY
+130 LYVGRNAYGY

-264 ANLVNGAPETLN
+264 ANLVNGAPETLD

-331 LHWSG
+331 LYWSG

-349 SNMSKLVFE
+349 SNMGKLVFE
-358 VGNDGSEEFIWRSSK
+358 VGDDGSEEFIWRSSK

-470 KLGSSTIGSATV
+470 KLHNYRNR
-482 PIYLNAGSPK
+482 P
-492 ACSSTSAAT
+492 TSANIS
-501 ANTIAVRDGS
+501 NT
-511 GDLLCRLVRANYA
+511 DLLNRMEYY
-524 DQNTMSGGIVFR
+524 M
-536 INNSDDNY
+536 
-544 LRCCNNPS
+544 
-552 AVRSWLGIGS
+552 
-562 SGDYVT
+562 
-568 ALGTNGNNL
+568 
-577 TWTKNGT
+577 
-584 TNNIIIPYATNSGKV
+584 
-599 ANSLVLK
+599 
-606 FNSGTTEGTNLYTF
+606 
-620 NGSSGKTI
+620 
-628 DIRPGSNVQFATTSG
+628 
-643 TVVISSTNT
+643 
-652 TYSQATSSTLGLV
+652 ATSSMTEGKPAQDGYILHFHWDNSNWASQIGISNSTTPEMWIRTSGNTEDWAGRDWVTMLSSINTFIKDGKITINGTSVTPLTSLQTLTFTEGAFTSNNYNGTQAKTIKVPTKTSHL
-665 KIGFPERGRN
+665 INDSGFVTDLSNLITIEKNLTITQKWMDTGIQGN
-675 YSVKLNSSGQMYVN
+675 SLQDGTYIVQVTINSSDNEMWNIFSSGVMSWYSGNTNDSEEDEIILHRVGHAYGN
-689 VPWTDKNTTYSAGAG
+689 VIYLRTIQ
-704 LSLSGT
+704 LSGGT
-710 AFSLVKATPTTLG
+710 SGMKLQISSSKDFTKEA
-723 GVKVSSTEIST
+723 KV
-734 VSTVAAITFGLQNR
+734 TF
-748 IYPVQLAYPSGS
+748 
-760 AGTDGNKVL
+760 K
-769 SVFVPW
+769 
-775 INTTYGIVTASKNG
+775 
-789 LIGKDSPLV
+789 
-798 NLAGDTKDA
+798 
-807 GNQDTIVVCG
+807 
-817 QDGSLDYSSIEAS
+817 
-830 KIALINKS
+830 
-838 NVWSVYQDFKA
+838 
-849 GAGNSGS
+849 
-856 DMRFKKEVEPV
+856 FKK
-867 TSISESIAKLDIIQY
+867 II
-882 IWEHPDEERIRN
+882 
-894 TFGVKADQLLELG
+894 
-907 GIFATMV
+907 
-914 HSRGDEYKTKWVEYD
+914 
-929 RFGVLAI
+929 
-936 KAIQELCQTIQQ
+936 
-948 MKNRIEILENK
+948 
-959 ICLNSI
+959 

>member
-107 RWYYIAGS
+107 RWYYIAES
-115 SNNENG
+115 SNNKNG

-164 WKRWYVDGQVKQ
+164 WKRWYVDGEVKQ

-264 ANLVNGAPETLN
+264 ANLVNGAPETLD

-349 SNMSKLVFE
+349 SNMGKLVFE
-358 VGNDGSEEFIWRSSK
+358 VGDDGSEEFIWRSSK

-470 KLGSSTIGSATV
+470 KLHNYRNR
-482 PIYLNAGSPK
+482 P
-492 ACSSTSAAT
+492 TSA
-501 ANTIAVRDGS
+501 
-511 GDLLCRLVRANYA
+511 
-524 DQNTMSGGIVFR
+524 
-536 INNSDDNY
+536 
-544 LRCCNNPS
+544 
-552 AVRSWLGIGS
+552 
-562 SGDYVT
+562 
-568 ALGTNGNNL
+568 
-577 TWTKNGT
+577 
-584 TNNIIIPYATNSGKV
+584 NISN
-599 ANSLVLK
+599 
-606 FNSGTTEGTNLYTF
+606 TNLLNCMEYY
-620 NGSSGKTI
+620 I
-628 DIRPGSNVQFATTSG
+628 
-643 TVVISSTNT
+643 
-652 TYSQATSSTLGLV
+652 ATSSMTEGKPAQNSYILHFHWDNSNWASQIGISNSTTPEMWIRTSGNTEDWAGRDWVTMLSSINTFIKDGKITINGTSVTPLTSLQTLTFTEGAFTSNNYNGTQAKTIKVPTKTSHLINDSGFVTGLSNLITIEKNLTITQKWMDTGIQGNSLQDGTYIV
-665 KIGFPERGRN
+665 QVTI
-675 YSVKLNSSGQMYVN
+675 NSSDNGMWNIFSSGVMSWYSG
-689 VPWTDKNTTYSAGAG
+689 NTNDSEEDEIILHRVGHAYGSVIYLRTIQ
-704 LSLSGT
+704 LSGGT
-710 AFSLVKATPTTLG
+710 SGMKLQISSSKDFTKEA
-723 GVKVSSTEIST
+723 KV
-734 VSTVAAITFGLQNR
+734 TF
-748 IYPVQLAYPSGS
+748 
-760 AGTDGNKVL
+760 K
-769 SVFVPW
+769 
-775 INTTYGIVTASKNG
+775 
-789 LIGKDSPLV
+789 
-798 NLAGDTKDA
+798 
-807 GNQDTIVVCG
+807 
-817 QDGSLDYSSIEAS
+817 
-830 KIALINKS
+830 
-838 NVWSVYQDFKA
+838 
-849 GAGNSGS
+849 
-856 DMRFKKEVEPV
+856 FKK
-867 TSISESIAKLDIIQY
+867 II
-882 IWEHPDEERIRN
+882 
-894 TFGVKADQLLELG
+894 
-907 GIFATMV
+907 
-914 HSRGDEYKTKWVEYD
+914 
-929 RFGVLAI
+929 
-936 KAIQELCQTIQQ
+936 
-948 MKNRIEILENK
+948 
-959 ICLNSI
+959 

>member
-89 YRYQSLN
+89 YRYQGLN

-264 ANLVNGAPETLN
+264 ANLVNGAPETLD

-336 GSDFASIYYAVTS
+336 GSDFASIYYAVTP
-349 SNMSKLVFE
+349 SNMGKLVFE
-358 VGNDGSEEFIWRSSK
+358 VGDDGSEEFIWRSSK

-470 KLGSSTIGSATV
+470 KLHNYRNR
-482 PIYLNAGSPK
+482 P
-492 ACSSTSAAT
+492 TSA
-501 ANTIAVRDGS
+501 
-511 GDLLCRLVRANYA
+511 
-524 DQNTMSGGIVFR
+524 
-536 INNSDDNY
+536 
-544 LRCCNNPS
+544 
-552 AVRSWLGIGS
+552 
-562 SGDYVT
+562 
-568 ALGTNGNNL
+568 
-577 TWTKNGT
+577 
-584 TNNIIIPYATNSGKV
+584 NISN
-599 ANSLVLK
+599 
-606 FNSGTTEGTNLYTF
+606 TNLLNCMEY
-620 NGSSGKTI
+620 
-628 DIRPGSNVQFATTSG
+628 
-643 TVVISSTNT
+643 
-652 TYSQATSSTLGLV
+652 YMATSSMTEGKPAQDSYILHFHWDNSNWASQIGISNSTTPEMWIRTSGNTEDWAGRDWVTMLSSINTFIKDGKITINGTSVTPLTSLQTLTFTEGAFTSNNYNGTQAKTIKVPTKTSHL
-665 KIGFPERGRN
+665 INDSGFVTDLSNLITIEKNLTITQKWMDTGIQGN
-675 YSVKLNSSGQMYVN
+675 SLQDGTYIVQVTINSSDNGMWNIFSSGVMSWYSGNTNDSEEDEIILHRVGHAYGN
-689 VPWTDKNTTYSAGAG
+689 VIYLRTIQ
-704 LSLSGT
+704 LSGGT
-710 AFSLVKATPTTLG
+710 SGMKLQISSSKDFTKEA
-723 GVKVSSTEIST
+723 KV
-734 VSTVAAITFGLQNR
+734 TF
-748 IYPVQLAYPSGS
+748 
-760 AGTDGNKVL
+760 K
-769 SVFVPW
+769 
-775 INTTYGIVTASKNG
+775 
-789 LIGKDSPLV
+789 
-798 NLAGDTKDA
+798 
-807 GNQDTIVVCG
+807 
-817 QDGSLDYSSIEAS
+817 
-830 KIALINKS
+830 
-838 NVWSVYQDFKA
+838 
-849 GAGNSGS
+849 
-856 DMRFKKEVEPV
+856 FKK
-867 TSISESIAKLDIIQY
+867 II
-882 IWEHPDEERIRN
+882 
-894 TFGVKADQLLELG
+894 
-907 GIFATMV
+907 
-914 HSRGDEYKTKWVEYD
+914 
-929 RFGVLAI
+929 
-936 KAIQELCQTIQQ
+936 
-948 MKNRIEILENK
+948 
-959 ICLNSI
+959 

>member
-107 RWYYIAGS
+107 RWYYIVGS

-130 LYVGRNADGY
+130 LYVGRNAYGY

-264 ANLVNGAPETLN
+264 ANLVNGAPETLD

-349 SNMSKLVFE
+349 SNMGKLVFE
-358 VGNDGSEEFIWRSSK
+358 VGGDGSEEFIWRSSK

-447 SITVAGQNRKLQVA
+447 SITVAGQKRKLQVA

-470 KLGSSTIGSATV
+470 KLHNYRNR
-482 PIYLNAGSPK
+482 P
-492 ACSSTSAAT
+492 TSA
-501 ANTIAVRDGS
+501 
-511 GDLLCRLVRANYA
+511 
-524 DQNTMSGGIVFR
+524 
-536 INNSDDNY
+536 
-544 LRCCNNPS
+544 
-552 AVRSWLGIGS
+552 
-562 SGDYVT
+562 
-568 ALGTNGNNL
+568 
-577 TWTKNGT
+577 
-584 TNNIIIPYATNSGKV
+584 NISN
-599 ANSLVLK
+599 
-606 FNSGTTEGTNLYTF
+606 TNLLNCMEY
-620 NGSSGKTI
+620 
-628 DIRPGSNVQFATTSG
+628 
-643 TVVISSTNT
+643 
-652 TYSQATSSTLGLV
+652 YMATSSMTEGKPAQDSYILHFHWDNSNWASQIGISNSTTPEMWIRTSGNTEDWAGRDWVTMLSSINTFIKDGKITINGTSVTPLTSLQTLTFTEGAFTSNNYNGTQAKTIKVPTKTSHL
-665 KIGFPERGRN
+665 INDSGFVTDLSNLITIEKNLTITQKWMDTGIQGN
-675 YSVKLNSSGQMYVN
+675 SLQNGTYIVQVTINSSDNGMYNIFSSGVMSWYSGNTNDSEEDEIILHRVGHAYGN
-689 VPWTDKNTTYSAGAG
+689 VIYLRTIQ
-704 LSLSGT
+704 LSGST
-710 AFSLVKATPTTLG
+710 SGMKLQISSSKDFTKEA
-723 GVKVSSTEIST
+723 KV
-734 VSTVAAITFGLQNR
+734 TF
-748 IYPVQLAYPSGS
+748 
-760 AGTDGNKVL
+760 K
-769 SVFVPW
+769 
-775 INTTYGIVTASKNG
+775 
-789 LIGKDSPLV
+789 
-798 NLAGDTKDA
+798 
-807 GNQDTIVVCG
+807 
-817 QDGSLDYSSIEAS
+817 
-830 KIALINKS
+830 
-838 NVWSVYQDFKA
+838 
-849 GAGNSGS
+849 
-856 DMRFKKEVEPV
+856 FKK
-867 TSISESIAKLDIIQY
+867 II
-882 IWEHPDEERIRN
+882 
-894 TFGVKADQLLELG
+894 
-907 GIFATMV
+907 
-914 HSRGDEYKTKWVEYD
+914 
-929 RFGVLAI
+929 
-936 KAIQELCQTIQQ
+936 
-948 MKNRIEILENK
+948 
-959 ICLNSI
+959 

>member
-264 ANLVNGAPETLN
+264 ANLVNGAPETLD

-336 GSDFASIYYAVTS
+336 GSDFASIYYAVAS
-349 SNMSKLVFE
+349 SNMGKLVFE

-470 KLGSSTIGSATV
+470 KLHNYRNR
-482 PIYLNAGSPK
+482 P
-492 ACSSTSAAT
+492 TSA
-501 ANTIAVRDGS
+501 
-511 GDLLCRLVRANYA
+511 
-524 DQNTMSGGIVFR
+524 
-536 INNSDDNY
+536 
-544 LRCCNNPS
+544 
-552 AVRSWLGIGS
+552 
-562 SGDYVT
+562 
-568 ALGTNGNNL
+568 
-577 TWTKNGT
+577 
-584 TNNIIIPYATNSGKV
+584 NISN
-599 ANSLVLK
+599 
-606 FNSGTTEGTNLYTF
+606 TNLLNCMEY
-620 NGSSGKTI
+620 
-628 DIRPGSNVQFATTSG
+628 
-643 TVVISSTNT
+643 
-652 TYSQATSSTLGLV
+652 YMATSSMTEGKPAQNSYILHFHWDNSNWASQIGISNSTTPEMWIRTSGNTEDWAGRDWVTMLSSINTFIKDGKITINGTSVTPLTSLQTLTFTEGAFTSNNYNGTQAKTIKVPTKTSHLV
-665 KIGFPERGRN
+665 NDSGFVTSLSNLITIEKNLTITQKWMDTGIQGDSLQDGT
-675 YSVKLNSSGQMYVN
+675 YIVQVTINSSDNGMWNIFSSGVMSWYSGNTNDSEEDEIILHRVGHAYGN
-689 VPWTDKNTTYSAGAG
+689 VIYLRTIQ
-704 LSLSGT
+704 LSGGT
-710 AFSLVKATPTTLG
+710 SGMKLQISSSKDFTKEA
-723 GVKVSSTEIST
+723 KV
-734 VSTVAAITFGLQNR
+734 TF
-748 IYPVQLAYPSGS
+748 
-760 AGTDGNKVL
+760 K
-769 SVFVPW
+769 
-775 INTTYGIVTASKNG
+775 
-789 LIGKDSPLV
+789 
-798 NLAGDTKDA
+798 
-807 GNQDTIVVCG
+807 
-817 QDGSLDYSSIEAS
+817 
-830 KIALINKS
+830 
-838 NVWSVYQDFKA
+838 
-849 GAGNSGS
+849 
-856 DMRFKKEVEPV
+856 FKK
-867 TSISESIAKLDIIQY
+867 II
-882 IWEHPDEERIRN
+882 
-894 TFGVKADQLLELG
+894 
-907 GIFATMV
+907 
-914 HSRGDEYKTKWVEYD
+914 
-929 RFGVLAI
+929 
-936 KAIQELCQTIQQ
+936 
-948 MKNRIEILENK
+948 
-959 ICLNSI
+959 

>member
-107 RWYYIAGS
+107 RWYYIARS

-264 ANLVNGAPETLN
+264 ANLVNGAPETLD

-311 DLVFQDV
+311 DLVFQNV

-349 SNMSKLVFE
+349 SNMGKLVFE
-358 VGNDGSEEFIWRSSK
+358 VGDDGSEEFIWRSSK

-470 KLGSSTIGSATV
+470 KLHNYRNR
-482 PIYLNAGSPK
+482 P
-492 ACSSTSAAT
+492 TSA
-501 ANTIAVRDGS
+501 
-511 GDLLCRLVRANYA
+511 
-524 DQNTMSGGIVFR
+524 
-536 INNSDDNY
+536 
-544 LRCCNNPS
+544 
-552 AVRSWLGIGS
+552 
-562 SGDYVT
+562 
-568 ALGTNGNNL
+568 
-577 TWTKNGT
+577 
-584 TNNIIIPYATNSGKV
+584 NISN
-599 ANSLVLK
+599 
-606 FNSGTTEGTNLYTF
+606 TNLLNCMEY
-620 NGSSGKTI
+620 
-628 DIRPGSNVQFATTSG
+628 
-643 TVVISSTNT
+643 
-652 TYSQATSSTLGLV
+652 YMATSSMTEGKPAQDSYILHFHWDSSNWASQIGISNSTTPEMWIRTSGNTEDWAGRDWVTMLSSINTFIKDGKITINGTSVTPLTSLQTLTFTEGAFTSNNYNGTQAKTIKVPTKTSHL
-665 KIGFPERGRN
+665 INDSGFVTDLSNLITIEKNLTITQKWMDTGIQGN
-675 YSVKLNSSGQMYVN
+675 SLQNGTYIVQVTINSSDNGMYNIFSSGVMSWYSGNTNDSEEDEIILHRVGHAYGN
-689 VPWTDKNTTYSAGAG
+689 VIYLRTIQ
-704 LSLSGT
+704 LSGST
-710 AFSLVKATPTTLG
+710 SGMKLQISSSKDFTKEA
-723 GVKVSSTEIST
+723 KV
-734 VSTVAAITFGLQNR
+734 TF
-748 IYPVQLAYPSGS
+748 
-760 AGTDGNKVL
+760 K
-769 SVFVPW
+769 
-775 INTTYGIVTASKNG
+775 
-789 LIGKDSPLV
+789 
-798 NLAGDTKDA
+798 
-807 GNQDTIVVCG
+807 
-817 QDGSLDYSSIEAS
+817 
-830 KIALINKS
+830 
-838 NVWSVYQDFKA
+838 
-849 GAGNSGS
+849 
-856 DMRFKKEVEPV
+856 FKK
-867 TSISESIAKLDIIQY
+867 II
-882 IWEHPDEERIRN
+882 
-894 TFGVKADQLLELG
+894 
-907 GIFATMV
+907 
-914 HSRGDEYKTKWVEYD
+914 
-929 RFGVLAI
+929 
-936 KAIQELCQTIQQ
+936 
-948 MKNRIEILENK
+948 
-959 ICLNSI
+959 

>member
-264 ANLVNGAPETLN
+264 ANLVNGAPETLD

-318 AITSDKYPFKSAK
+318 AITSDKYPFKSAR

-336 GSDFASIYYAVTS
+336 GSDYASIYYAVTS
-349 SNMSKLVFE
+349 SNMGKLVFE
-358 VGNDGSEEFIWRSSK
+358 VGDDGSEEFIWRSNK

-427 PVACTG
+427 PVACAG

-447 SITVAGQNRKLQVA
+447 SITIAGQNRKLQVA

-470 KLGSSTIGSATV
+470 KLHNYRNR
-482 PIYLNAGSPK
+482 P
-492 ACSSTSAAT
+492 TSANISNTNLLNCMEYYIAT
-501 ANTIAVRDGS
+501 SSMTEGKPAQNGYILHFHWDNSNWASQIGISNSTTPEMWIRTSGNTEDWAGRDWVTMLS
-511 GDLLCRLVRANYA
+511 SI
-524 DQNTMSGGIVFR
+524 NTFIKDGKIT
-536 INNSDDNY
+536 I
-544 LRCCNNPS
+544 
-552 AVRSWLGIGS
+552 
-562 SGDYVT
+562 
-568 ALGTNGNNL
+568 
-577 TWTKNGT
+577 NGT
-584 TNNIIIPYATNSGKV
+584 SVTPLT
-599 ANSLVLK
+599 SLQTLT
-606 FNSGTTEGTNLYTF
+606 FTEGTFTSNNYNGTQAKTIKVPTKTSHLINDSGFVTDLSNLITIEKNLTITQKWMDTGIQENSLQDGTYIVQVTINSSD
-620 NGSSGKTI
+620 NGMWNIFSSGVMSWYSGNTNDTEEDEIILHRVGHAYGNVIYLRTI
-628 DIRPGSNVQFATTSG
+628 QLSGGTSG
-643 TVVISSTNT
+643 MKLQISSSKDFTKE
-652 TYSQATSSTLGLV
+652 A
-665 KIGFPERGRN
+665 
-675 YSVKLNSSGQMYVN
+675 
-689 VPWTDKNTTYSAGAG
+689 
-704 LSLSGT
+704 
-710 AFSLVKATPTTLG
+710 
-723 GVKVSSTEIST
+723 KV
-734 VSTVAAITFGLQNR
+734 TF
-748 IYPVQLAYPSGS
+748 
-760 AGTDGNKVL
+760 K
-769 SVFVPW
+769 
-775 INTTYGIVTASKNG
+775 
-789 LIGKDSPLV
+789 
-798 NLAGDTKDA
+798 
-807 GNQDTIVVCG
+807 
-817 QDGSLDYSSIEAS
+817 
-830 KIALINKS
+830 
-838 NVWSVYQDFKA
+838 
-849 GAGNSGS
+849 
-856 DMRFKKEVEPV
+856 FKK
-867 TSISESIAKLDIIQY
+867 II
-882 IWEHPDEERIRN
+882 
-894 TFGVKADQLLELG
+894 
-907 GIFATMV
+907 
-914 HSRGDEYKTKWVEYD
+914 
-929 RFGVLAI
+929 
-936 KAIQELCQTIQQ
+936 
-948 MKNRIEILENK
+948 
-959 ICLNSI
+959 

>member
-11 SALSQAPSDNDIL
+11 GALSQAPSDNDIL

-156 YNSSTWGA
+156 YNRYTWGA

-264 ANLVNGAPETLN
+264 ANLVNGAPETLD

-349 SNMSKLVFE
+349 SNMGKLVFE

-470 KLGSSTIGSATV
+470 KLHNYRNR
-482 PIYLNAGSPK
+482 P
-492 ACSSTSAAT
+492 TSA
-501 ANTIAVRDGS
+501 
-511 GDLLCRLVRANYA
+511 
-524 DQNTMSGGIVFR
+524 
-536 INNSDDNY
+536 
-544 LRCCNNPS
+544 
-552 AVRSWLGIGS
+552 
-562 SGDYVT
+562 
-568 ALGTNGNNL
+568 
-577 TWTKNGT
+577 
-584 TNNIIIPYATNSGKV
+584 NISN
-599 ANSLVLK
+599 
-606 FNSGTTEGTNLYTF
+606 TNLLNCMEY
-620 NGSSGKTI
+620 
-628 DIRPGSNVQFATTSG
+628 
-643 TVVISSTNT
+643 
-652 TYSQATSSTLGLV
+652 YMATSSMTEGKPAQNSYILHFHWDNSNWASQIGISNSTTPEMWIRTSGNTEDWAGRDWVTMLSSINTFIKDGKITINGTSVTPLTSLQTLTFTEGAFTSNNYNGTQAKTIKVPTKTSHL
-665 KIGFPERGRN
+665 INDSGFVTDLSNLITIEKNLTITQKWMDTGIQGN
-675 YSVKLNSSGQMYVN
+675 SLQDGTYIVQVTINSSDNGMWNIFSSGVMSWYSGNTNDSEEDEIILHRVGHAYGN
-689 VPWTDKNTTYSAGAG
+689 VIYLRTIQ
-704 LSLSGT
+704 LSGGT
-710 AFSLVKATPTTLG
+710 SGMKLQISSSKDFTKEA
-723 GVKVSSTEIST
+723 KV
-734 VSTVAAITFGLQNR
+734 TF
-748 IYPVQLAYPSGS
+748 
-760 AGTDGNKVL
+760 K
-769 SVFVPW
+769 
-775 INTTYGIVTASKNG
+775 
-789 LIGKDSPLV
+789 
-798 NLAGDTKDA
+798 
-807 GNQDTIVVCG
+807 
-817 QDGSLDYSSIEAS
+817 
-830 KIALINKS
+830 
-838 NVWSVYQDFKA
+838 
-849 GAGNSGS
+849 
-856 DMRFKKEVEPV
+856 FKK
-867 TSISESIAKLDIIQY
+867 II
-882 IWEHPDEERIRN
+882 
-894 TFGVKADQLLELG
+894 
-907 GIFATMV
+907 
-914 HSRGDEYKTKWVEYD
+914 
-929 RFGVLAI
+929 
-936 KAIQELCQTIQQ
+936 
-948 MKNRIEILENK
+948 
-959 ICLNSI
+959 

>member
-1 MNIAYNPLSE
+1 MAYNPLSE

-164 WKRWYVDGQVKQ
+164 WKRWYVDGEVKQ

-264 ANLVNGAPETLN
+264 ANLVNGAPETLD

-318 AITSDKYPFKSAK
+318 AITSDKYPFKSAR

-336 GSDFASIYYAVTS
+336 GSDYASIYYAVTS
-349 SNMSKLVFE
+349 SNMGKLVFE
-358 VGNDGSEEFIWRSSK
+358 VGDDGSEEFIWRSSK

-470 KLGSSTIGSATV
+470 KLHNYRNR
-482 PIYLNAGSPK
+482 P
-492 ACSSTSAAT
+492 TSA
-501 ANTIAVRDGS
+501 
-511 GDLLCRLVRANYA
+511 
-524 DQNTMSGGIVFR
+524 
-536 INNSDDNY
+536 
-544 LRCCNNPS
+544 
-552 AVRSWLGIGS
+552 
-562 SGDYVT
+562 
-568 ALGTNGNNL
+568 
-577 TWTKNGT
+577 
-584 TNNIIIPYATNSGKV
+584 NISN
-599 ANSLVLK
+599 
-606 FNSGTTEGTNLYTF
+606 TNLLNCMEY
-620 NGSSGKTI
+620 
-628 DIRPGSNVQFATTSG
+628 
-643 TVVISSTNT
+643 
-652 TYSQATSSTLGLV
+652 YMATSSMTEGKPAQDSYILHFHWDNSNWASQIGISNSTTPEMWIRTSGNTEDWAGRDWVTMLSSINTFIKDGKITINGTSVTPLTSLQTLTFTEGAFTSNNYNGTQAKTIKVPTKTSHL
-665 KIGFPERGRN
+665 INDSGFVTDLSNLITIEKNLTITQKWMDTGIQGN
-675 YSVKLNSSGQMYVN
+675 SLQDGTYIVQVTINSSDNGMWNIFSSGVMSWYSGNTNDSEEDEIILHRVGHAYGN
-689 VPWTDKNTTYSAGAG
+689 VIYLRTIQ
-704 LSLSGT
+704 LSGGT
-710 AFSLVKATPTTLG
+710 SGMKLQISSSKDFTKEA
-723 GVKVSSTEIST
+723 KV
-734 VSTVAAITFGLQNR
+734 TF
-748 IYPVQLAYPSGS
+748 
-760 AGTDGNKVL
+760 K
-769 SVFVPW
+769 
-775 INTTYGIVTASKNG
+775 
-789 LIGKDSPLV
+789 
-798 NLAGDTKDA
+798 
-807 GNQDTIVVCG
+807 
-817 QDGSLDYSSIEAS
+817 
-830 KIALINKS
+830 
-838 NVWSVYQDFKA
+838 
-849 GAGNSGS
+849 
-856 DMRFKKEVEPV
+856 FKK
-867 TSISESIAKLDIIQY
+867 II
-882 IWEHPDEERIRN
+882 
-894 TFGVKADQLLELG
+894 
-907 GIFATMV
+907 
-914 HSRGDEYKTKWVEYD
+914 
-929 RFGVLAI
+929 
-936 KAIQELCQTIQQ
+936 
-948 MKNRIEILENK
+948 
-959 ICLNSI
+959 

>member
-164 WKRWYVDGQVKQ
+164 WKRWYVDGEVKQ

-264 ANLVNGAPETLN
+264 ANLVNGAPETLD

-349 SNMSKLVFE
+349 SNIGKLVFE
-358 VGNDGSEEFIWRSSK
+358 VGDDGSEEFIWRSSK

-470 KLGSSTIGSATV
+470 KLHNYRNR
-482 PIYLNAGSPK
+482 P
-492 ACSSTSAAT
+492 TSA
-501 ANTIAVRDGS
+501 
-511 GDLLCRLVRANYA
+511 
-524 DQNTMSGGIVFR
+524 
-536 INNSDDNY
+536 
-544 LRCCNNPS
+544 
-552 AVRSWLGIGS
+552 
-562 SGDYVT
+562 
-568 ALGTNGNNL
+568 
-577 TWTKNGT
+577 
-584 TNNIIIPYATNSGKV
+584 NISN
-599 ANSLVLK
+599 
-606 FNSGTTEGTNLYTF
+606 TNLLNCMEY
-620 NGSSGKTI
+620 
-628 DIRPGSNVQFATTSG
+628 
-643 TVVISSTNT
+643 
-652 TYSQATSSTLGLV
+652 YMATSSMTEGKPAQDSYILHFHWDNSNWASQIGISNSTTPEMWIRTSGNTEDWAGRDWVTMLSSINTFIKDGKITINGTSVTPLTSLQTLTFTEGAFTSNNYNGTQAKTIKVPTKTSHL
-665 KIGFPERGRN
+665 INDSGFVTDLSNLITIEKNLTITQKWMDTGIQGN
-675 YSVKLNSSGQMYVN
+675 SLQDGTYIVQVTINSSGNGMWNIFSSGVMSWYSGNTNDSEEDEIILHRVGHAYGN
-689 VPWTDKNTTYSAGAG
+689 VIYLRTIQ
-704 LSLSGT
+704 LSGGT
-710 AFSLVKATPTTLG
+710 SGMKLQISSSKDFTKEA
-723 GVKVSSTEIST
+723 KV
-734 VSTVAAITFGLQNR
+734 TF
-748 IYPVQLAYPSGS
+748 
-760 AGTDGNKVL
+760 K
-769 SVFVPW
+769 
-775 INTTYGIVTASKNG
+775 
-789 LIGKDSPLV
+789 
-798 NLAGDTKDA
+798 
-807 GNQDTIVVCG
+807 
-817 QDGSLDYSSIEAS
+817 
-830 KIALINKS
+830 
-838 NVWSVYQDFKA
+838 
-849 GAGNSGS
+849 
-856 DMRFKKEVEPV
+856 FKK
-867 TSISESIAKLDIIQY
+867 II
-882 IWEHPDEERIRN
+882 
-894 TFGVKADQLLELG
+894 
-907 GIFATMV
+907 
-914 HSRGDEYKTKWVEYD
+914 
-929 RFGVLAI
+929 
-936 KAIQELCQTIQQ
+936 
-948 MKNRIEILENK
+948 
-959 ICLNSI
+959 

>member
-164 WKRWYVDGQVKQ
+164 WKRWYVDGEVKQ

-264 ANLVNGAPETLN
+264 ANLVNGAPETLD

-349 SNMSKLVFE
+349 SNMGKLVFE
-358 VGNDGSEEFIWRSSK
+358 VGDDGSEEFIWRSSK

-470 KLGSSTIGSATV
+470 KLHNYRNR
-482 PIYLNAGSPK
+482 P
-492 ACSSTSAAT
+492 TSA
-501 ANTIAVRDGS
+501 
-511 GDLLCRLVRANYA
+511 
-524 DQNTMSGGIVFR
+524 
-536 INNSDDNY
+536 
-544 LRCCNNPS
+544 
-552 AVRSWLGIGS
+552 
-562 SGDYVT
+562 
-568 ALGTNGNNL
+568 
-577 TWTKNGT
+577 
-584 TNNIIIPYATNSGKV
+584 NISN
-599 ANSLVLK
+599 
-606 FNSGTTEGTNLYTF
+606 TNLLNCMEY
-620 NGSSGKTI
+620 
-628 DIRPGSNVQFATTSG
+628 
-643 TVVISSTNT
+643 
-652 TYSQATSSTLGLV
+652 YMATSSMTEGKPAQDSYILHFHWDNSNWASQIGISNSTTPEMWIRTSGNTEDWAGRDWVTMLSSINTFIKDGKITINGTSVTPLTSLQTLTFTEGAFTSNNYNGTQAKTIKVPTKTSHL
-665 KIGFPERGRN
+665 INDSGFVTDLSNLITIEKNLTITQKWMDTGIQGN
-675 YSVKLNSSGQMYVN
+675 SLQDGTYIVQVTINSSDNGMYNIFSSGVMSWYSGNTNDSEEDEIILHRVGHAYGN
-689 VPWTDKNTTYSAGAG
+689 VIYLRTIQ
-704 LSLSGT
+704 LSGGT
-710 AFSLVKATPTTLG
+710 SGMKLQISSSKDFTKEA
-723 GVKVSSTEIST
+723 KV
-734 VSTVAAITFGLQNR
+734 TF
-748 IYPVQLAYPSGS
+748 
-760 AGTDGNKVL
+760 K
-769 SVFVPW
+769 
-775 INTTYGIVTASKNG
+775 
-789 LIGKDSPLV
+789 
-798 NLAGDTKDA
+798 
-807 GNQDTIVVCG
+807 
-817 QDGSLDYSSIEAS
+817 
-830 KIALINKS
+830 
-838 NVWSVYQDFKA
+838 
-849 GAGNSGS
+849 
-856 DMRFKKEVEPV
+856 FKK
-867 TSISESIAKLDIIQY
+867 II
-882 IWEHPDEERIRN
+882 
-894 TFGVKADQLLELG
+894 
-907 GIFATMV
+907 
-914 HSRGDEYKTKWVEYD
+914 
-929 RFGVLAI
+929 
-936 KAIQELCQTIQQ
+936 
-948 MKNRIEILENK
+948 
-959 ICLNSI
+959 

>member
-130 LYVGRNADGY
+130 LYVGRNAYGC

-164 WKRWYVDGQVKQ
+164 WKRWYVDGEVKQ

-264 ANLVNGAPETLN
+264 ANLVNGAPETLD

-336 GSDFASIYYAVTS
+336 GSDFASIYYTVTS
-349 SNMSKLVFE
+349 SNMGKLVFE
-358 VGNDGSEEFIWRSSK
+358 VGDDGSEEFIWRSSK

-470 KLGSSTIGSATV
+470 KLHNYRNR
-482 PIYLNAGSPK
+482 P
-492 ACSSTSAAT
+492 TSA
-501 ANTIAVRDGS
+501 
-511 GDLLCRLVRANYA
+511 
-524 DQNTMSGGIVFR
+524 
-536 INNSDDNY
+536 
-544 LRCCNNPS
+544 
-552 AVRSWLGIGS
+552 
-562 SGDYVT
+562 
-568 ALGTNGNNL
+568 
-577 TWTKNGT
+577 
-584 TNNIIIPYATNSGKV
+584 NISN
-599 ANSLVLK
+599 
-606 FNSGTTEGTNLYTF
+606 TNLLNCMEYY
-620 NGSSGKTI
+620 I
-628 DIRPGSNVQFATTSG
+628 
-643 TVVISSTNT
+643 
-652 TYSQATSSTLGLV
+652 ATSSMTEGKPAQDSYILHFHWDNTNWASQIGISNSITPEMWIRTSGNTEDWAGRDWVTMLSSINTFIKDGKITINGTSVTPLTSLQTLTFTEGAFTSNNYNGTQAKTIKVPTKTSHL
-665 KIGFPERGRN
+665 INDSGFVTDLSNLITIEKNLTITQKWMDTGIQGN
-675 YSVKLNSSGQMYVN
+675 SLQDGTYIVQVTINSSDNGMWNIFSSGVMSWYSG
-689 VPWTDKNTTYSAGAG
+689 NTNDTEEDEIILHRVGHAYGSVIY
-704 LSLSGT
+704 LRTIQLSGGT
-710 AFSLVKATPTTLG
+710 SGMKLQISSSKDFTKEA
-723 GVKVSSTEIST
+723 KV
-734 VSTVAAITFGLQNR
+734 TF
-748 IYPVQLAYPSGS
+748 
-760 AGTDGNKVL
+760 K
-769 SVFVPW
+769 
-775 INTTYGIVTASKNG
+775 
-789 LIGKDSPLV
+789 
-798 NLAGDTKDA
+798 
-807 GNQDTIVVCG
+807 
-817 QDGSLDYSSIEAS
+817 
-830 KIALINKS
+830 
-838 NVWSVYQDFKA
+838 
-849 GAGNSGS
+849 
-856 DMRFKKEVEPV
+856 FKK
-867 TSISESIAKLDIIQY
+867 II
-882 IWEHPDEERIRN
+882 
-894 TFGVKADQLLELG
+894 
-907 GIFATMV
+907 
-914 HSRGDEYKTKWVEYD
+914 
-929 RFGVLAI
+929 
-936 KAIQELCQTIQQ
+936 
-948 MKNRIEILENK
+948 
-959 ICLNSI
+959 